1 MNLFK
6 KQKFSIRKFSVG
18 TFSTLIATLVFLSH
32 PGHAATHD
40 AETNTSAP
48 QTNESATI
56 NKQNTNI
63 EQPHNET
70 TSANTSNSNENNR
83 NNENNTSSDYSINR
97 EREEGTVNDV
107 INSTE
112 NNTNH
117 NEKVTTNDVVSNEN
131 NHETTN
137 VNQPHRR
144 GKRSVDNTP
153 STTNTDPMAVNEQ
166 NTGQI
171 INGTFTDNSQGA
183 TIPTKNLESAMNE
196 ANTVPGWHVNSND
209 QTIIPLIWG
218 PKSLPAYNPYIFD
231 KTNNKIGVV
240 LSKYNGNFNQVP
252 GIADPTVGS
261 IYQDV
266 DVTPG
271 SEIQLHYISSSM
283 NNIWGVNGA
292 RVYIYDANNPSTLLY
307 KGTPDILQNPIG
319 NFVGVFQV
327 PETVSRLRL
336 RFESALNRSTDSTN
350 GHRLLTGPNNFGGGV
365 LADVTINSGA
375 YLTATV
381 NNTHYFAQSGS
392 INADRVYQEIG
403 FRIENRGHSSSNK
416 TEYTIVLPEDVT
428 YVSTKNATGKFNA
441 ATKELTVKIDR
452 LEAGASKNISI
463 GLSLPTDR
471 PIEKEFLGHLTYV
484 TDGINMNRLSDSKDF
499 GRNNG
504 DHYTRYGVH
513 NEFVSVDSA
522 MRQGDIVLDKQTIT
536 VKMYKQHL
544 RDKVTEIE
552 DDLANLDQ
560 NDNSPEVWEAM
571 QVVLRKAK
579 EVLAETDEMPISELK
594 DQATINSIDLNL
606 DKAHAKLS
614 LDKVARTKRALFMG
628 NDTATIEEKNAVIEQ
643 VNQALQSSYTTVDQ
657 SMTSNDVAT
666 NKDTGINEITM
677 IDLTPTVKQA
687 AIDELTERAN
697 AKKVEFDNNPD
708 ATVEEKE
715 AAKATIDNL
724 VSEATTNIMNETTNN
739 GVAQQK
745 TSSIDSVN
753 AATITPTVRSNART
767 AIDNIASARK
777 VEIDKDNNATL
788 EEKNA
793 AKTEIDNLVARAKA
807 DINSLNHNNEIEI
820 LKENKVNEISQVVAH
835 PVKKNAA
842 AQAIDQAAIAKKQ
855 EIDLIEDATIEEKE
869 VAKVK
874 VDKIVTEAKNNINQ
888 ATTNSSVD
896 DAQNEGITA
905 INAVIPEVVKKSDAR
920 DTIDEVARIKK
931 AAIDQTPDA
940 TVEEKEAAIAKIDQ
954 EVTKAKE
961 QIHQALKNENVD
973 TAKINGTNFINAI
986 QPEIT
991 KKIKAREAID
1001 EVARAKKEAIDRIQ
1015 DATTEEKE
1023 AAKAKVDQAVTEAK
1037 GHINEAINNSGVDEA
1052 KTNGTTT
1059 INAIQPEVIKKSE
1072 ARQAID
1078 DAARAKKEA
1087 IDQTPDATTEE
1098 KEAAKAKV
1106 DQAVT
1111 EAKGH
1116 INEAINNSGVDE
1128 AKTNGT
1134 TTINA
1139 IQPEVIKKSEAR
1151 QAIDD
1156 AARAKKE
1163 AIDQTPDATTEEK
1176 EAAKA
1181 KVDQAVTEAKGH
1193 INEAINNS
1201 GVDEAKTNGT
1211 NTINAIQ
1218 PEITKKIKARE
1229 AIDEVARAKKEAI
1242 DRIQDATTEEKE
1254 AAKAKVDQ
1262 AVTEAKGHI
1271 NEAINNSGVDET
1283 KTNGT
1288 TTINAIQPEIIK
1300 KSEARQAIDDVAKA
1314 KKEAIDQTPDATT
1327 EEKEA
1332 AKAKVDQAVTEAK
1345 AHINEAITNSD
1356 VDEAKTNGTTTINAI
1371 QPDVLKKS
1379 EARQAI
1385 DNEVIN
1391 KKTEIDNNVDATIEE
1406 KEAAKSKVDEAA
1418 VEAKNNINH
1427 TEINQAVDQ
1436 AKEDGVT
1443 TVSHIQPNIVK
1454 KIAAKTAIDEVA
1466 RIKKEAIDQTPGAT
1480 TEEKEAAKSKVDE
1493 AATEA
1498 RNNINRALS
1507 NNDVDQVVHN
1517 STASINNIQPDIVKK
1532 EQAKRGIDTQAKIK
1546 KAIIDQTS
1554 DATTEEKEA
1563 AKSKVDE
1570 EVTKAK
1576 HSIDQAVTNSDVDQ
1590 AKDRGTVAINNIQ
1603 PEVVKKETAKTS
1615 IDQIALTR
1623 KNIIDQTPD
1632 ATTEEKEVA
1641 KSKVDEEVTKAKRN
1655 INQAVTNNDVNQVE
1669 HNSTIAINNIQPNI
1683 IKKIAAKT
1691 LIDQVARA
1699 KKNNIDQTSNATIE
1713 EKEAA
1718 KQKVDEEV
1726 TKAKHSIDQA
1736 ITNSDVD
1743 QAKDRGTVAIN
1754 NIQPEVVKK
1763 ETAKNAID
1771 QIALTRKA
1779 IIDQTPDAT
1788 EEEKEA
1794 AKSKV
1799 DEEVIKAK
1807 HGIDQAR
1814 TNNDVDQV
1822 EQNSTTVINN
1832 IQPTVVKKSEAR
1844 QAIDDLAKLKKATID
1859 LTQEATEEEKEAAK
1873 SKVDQ
1878 ALTEAKT
1885 HINEAENDDGVDN
1898 AKTKGINVINTIQLE
1913 IIKKVEA
1920 KHEIDQ
1926 SAIAKKKIIDQT
1938 PDATEEEKEVAKQKV
1953 DEEATKAKDNIDQAT
1968 TNDAVDQAKTTGN
1981 TEINNIQPEVVKKSE
1996 ARQAIDEVAKVKK
2009 EKINQMLDATEE
2021 EKEVAK
2027 QKVDEEVIKAKN
2039 NINQATTNDG
2049 VNNAKTT
2056 GKNTIENIQPEVVK
2070 KAEARKAIDE
2080 AATLRKNL
2088 IDQDNSTTKE
2098 EKDIAKQ
2105 KIDDEVNKAKRN
2117 VDQSINNSNVD
2128 HAQINGIS
2136 AINNINAVALKKT
2149 QAKKSIDD
2157 EVTAKKAEIDS
2168 NHEATN
2174 EEKEMTKR
2182 KVDEAATKAKHN
2194 VDQSTT
2200 NDTVDQST
2208 QIGISIISNI
2218 QPETIQKSL
2227 ARQAID
2233 DEATIKKAEIENN
2246 HNATKEEK
2254 DVARQKVDEEV
2265 IKAKNNI
2272 AQSTTNSDVEI
2283 AKESGKHAIDEIQP
2297 EIVKKSVAKQTIDEL
2312 AKQKKAEI
2320 DQTPNAT
2327 KEEKDAAKQKVEEAV
2342 MRAKKLLEGAN
2353 TNSDVDQ
2360 TTEQGKQS
2368 INSIQVEVIKK
2379 ADALSKLE
2387 VELQKLKDKVSSDQ
2401 TFTIDEKLFIKQK
2414 LDESYKKA
2422 EEKVNQA
2429 QTNKQVD
2436 NIKIHYLQEFNKI
2449 VLIDKVKLK
2458 AKAQIFDV
2466 ANKRK
2471 AYIKGLTNISE
2482 YNRNKAY
2489 KQIDVYVMKALNKL
2503 VENVT
2508 TNDINEL
2515 TRVTINEIEHVNVKQ
2530 FENNFGLVNDNKVTF
2545 NNFNNK
2551 FNVNNNHSKL
2561 NTLPYTGEN
2570 ENSLLSLA
2578 EFTLLSGLLLLL
2590 KRRKKEDK

>member
-97 EREEGTVNDV
+97 EREEGTVNNV

-1037 GHINEAINNSGVDEA
+1037 GHINEVINNSGVDET

-1059 INAIQPEVIKKSE
+1059 INAIQPEIIKKSE

-1078 DAARAKKEA
+1078 DVAKAKKEA

-1181 KVDQAVTEAKGH
+1181 KVDQAVTEAKAH

-1211 NTINAIQ
+1211 N
-1218 PEITKKIKARE
+1218 
-1229 AIDEVARAKKEAI
+1229 
-1242 DRIQDATTEEKE
+1242 
-1254 AAKAKVDQ
+1254 
-1262 AVTEAKGHI
+1262 
-1271 NEAINNSGVDET
+1271 
-1283 KTNGT
+1283 
-1288 TTINAIQPEIIK
+1288 
-1300 KSEARQAIDDVAKA
+1300 
-1314 KKEAIDQTPDATT
+1314 
-1327 EEKEA
+1327 
-1332 AKAKVDQAVTEAK
+1332 
-1345 AHINEAITNSD
+1345 
-1356 VDEAKTNGTTTINAI
+1356 TINAI

-1788 EEEKEA
+1788 TEEKEA

-1807 HGIDQAR
+1807 HGIDQAK

-1822 EQNSTTVINN
+1822 EQNSTTMINN

-1981 TEINNIQPEVVKKSE
+1981 TEINNIQPEVVKKSL

-2021 EKEVAK
+2021 EKEAAK

-2039 NINQATTNDG
+2039 NIDQATTNDG

-2070 KAEARKAIDE
+2070 KSEARQAIDE

-2128 HAQINGIS
+2128 NAQINGIS

>member
-83 NNENNTSSDYSINR
+83 NNESNTSSDYSINR
-97 EREEGTVNDV
+97 EREESTVNNV

-973 TAKINGTNFINAI
+973 TAKTNGTNFINAI

-1111 EAKGH
+1111 EAKAH

-1134 TTINA
+1134 NTINA
-1139 IQPEVIKKSEAR
+1139 IQPDVLKKAEAR

-1156 AARAKKE
+1156 AARVKKE

-1193 INEAINNS
+1193 INE
-1201 GVDEAKTNGT
+1201 V
-1211 NTINAIQ
+1211 
-1218 PEITKKIKARE
+1218 
-1229 AIDEVARAKKEAI
+1229 
-1242 DRIQDATTEEKE
+1242 
-1254 AAKAKVDQ
+1254 
-1262 AVTEAKGHI
+1262 
-1271 NEAINNSGVDET
+1271 INNSGVDET

-1314 KKEAIDQTPDATT
+1314 KKEVIDQIPDATT

-1632 ATTEEKEVA
+1632 ATTEEKEAA

-1788 EEEKEA
+1788 TEEKEA

-1807 HGIDQAR
+1807 HGIDQAK

-1822 EQNSTTVINN
+1822 EQNSTTMINN

-1981 TEINNIQPEVVKKSE
+1981 TEINNIQPEVVKKSL

-2021 EKEVAK
+2021 EKEAAK

-2039 NINQATTNDG
+2039 NIDQATTNDG

-2070 KAEARKAIDE
+2070 KSEARKAIDE

-2128 HAQINGIS
+2128 NAQINGIS

-2422 EEKVNQA
+2422 EEKVNQV

>member
-83 NNENNTSSDYSINR
+83 NNESNTSSDYSINR
-97 EREEGTVNDV
+97 EREEGTVNNV

-403 FRIENRGHSSSNK
+403 FRIENRGHSNSNK

-973 TAKINGTNFINAI
+973 TAKTNGTNFINAI

-1111 EAKGH
+1111 EAKAH

-1181 KVDQAVTEAKGH
+1181 KVDQAVTEAKAH

-1314 KKEAIDQTPDATT
+1314 KKEVIDQTPDATT

-1427 TEINQAVDQ
+1427 TEINQAVDK

-1466 RIKKEAIDQTPGAT
+1466 RIKKEAINQTPGAT

-1632 ATTEEKEVA
+1632 ATTEEKEAA

-1788 EEEKEA
+1788 TEEKEA

-1807 HGIDQAR
+1807 HGIDQAK

-1822 EQNSTTVINN
+1822 EQNSTTMINN

-1981 TEINNIQPEVVKKSE
+1981 TEINNIQPEVVKKSL

-2021 EKEVAK
+2021 EKEAAK

-2039 NINQATTNDG
+2039 NIDQATTNDG

-2070 KAEARKAIDE
+2070 KSEARKAIDE

-2128 HAQINGIS
+2128 NAQINGIS

-2551 FNVNNNHSKL
+2551 FNMNNNHSKL

>member
-6 KQKFSIRKFSVG
+6 KQTFSIRKFSVG

-32 PGHAATHD
+32 PSHAATHD

-83 NNENNTSSDYSINR
+83 NNESNTSSEHSINR
-97 EREEGTVNDV
+97 EREEGTVNNV

-628 NDTATIEEKNAVIEQ
+628 NDTATIEEKNAVIER

-820 LKENKVNEISQVVAH
+820 LKENKVNEISQVEAH

-842 AQAIDQAAIAKKQ
+842 TQAIDQAAIAKKQ

-869 VAKVK
+869 VAKAK

-896 DAQNEGITA
+896 DALNEGITA

-973 TAKINGTNFINAI
+973 TAKTNGTNFINAI

-1001 EVARAKKEAIDRIQ
+1001 EVARAKKEAIDRTL

-1078 DAARAKKEA
+1078 AAARAKKEA
-1087 IDQTPDATTEE
+1087 IDQTPDATTEEKEAAKAKVDQAVTEAKGHINEAINNSGVNEAKTNGTTTINAIQPEVIKKSEARQAIDDIARAKKEAIDRTPDATTEE

-1139 IQPEVIKKSEAR
+1139 IQPDVLKKSEAR

-1156 AARAKKE
+1156 IAR
-1163 AIDQTPDATTEEK
+1163 
-1176 EAAKA
+1176 
-1181 KVDQAVTEAKGH
+1181 
-1193 INEAINNS
+1193 
-1201 GVDEAKTNGT
+1201 
-1211 NTINAIQ
+1211 
-1218 PEITKKIKARE
+1218 
-1229 AIDEVARAKKEAI
+1229 
-1242 DRIQDATTEEKE
+1242 
-1254 AAKAKVDQ
+1254 
-1262 AVTEAKGHI
+1262 
-1271 NEAINNSGVDET
+1271 
-1283 KTNGT
+1283 
-1288 TTINAIQPEIIK
+1288 
-1300 KSEARQAIDDVAKA
+1300 A

-1345 AHINEAITNSD
+1345 AHINEAINNSGVDEAKTNGTNTINAIQPDVLKKAEARQAIDDAARVKKEAIDQTPDATTEEKEAAKAKVDQAVTEAKAHINEAIINSD
-1356 VDEAKTNGTTTINAI
+1356 VDEAKTNGTNTINAI

-1427 TEINQAVDQ
+1427 TEINQAVDK

-1546 KAIIDQTS
+1546 KAIIDQIS

-1590 AKDRGTVAINNIQ
+1590 AKDRGNVAINNIQ

-1632 ATTEEKEVA
+1632 ATTEEKEAA

-1743 QAKDRGTVAIN
+1743 QAKDRGNVAIN

-1794 AKSKV
+1794 AKSKI

-1807 HGIDQAR
+1807 HGIDQAK

-1822 EQNSTTVINN
+1822 EQNSTTMINN

-1885 HINEAENDDGVDN
+1885 HINEAENDEGVDE

-1953 DEEATKAKDNIDQAT
+1953 DEEATKSKDNIDQAS

-1981 TEINNIQPEVVKKSE
+1981 TEINNIQPEVVKKSL

-2021 EKEVAK
+2021 EKEAAK

-2458 AKAQIFDV
+2458 AKSQIFDV

-2503 VENVT
+2503 AENVT

>member
-6 KQKFSIRKFSVG
+6 KQTFSIRKFSVG

-32 PGHAATHD
+32 PSHAATHD

-83 NNENNTSSDYSINR
+83 NNESNTSSEHSINR
-97 EREEGTVNDV
+97 EREEGTVNNV

-628 NDTATIEEKNAVIEQ
+628 NDTATIEEKNAVIER

-820 LKENKVNEISQVVAH
+820 LKENKVNEISQVEAH

-842 AQAIDQAAIAKKQ
+842 TQAIDQAAIAKKQ

-869 VAKVK
+869 VAKAK

-896 DAQNEGITA
+896 DALNEGITA

-973 TAKINGTNFINAI
+973 TAKTNGTNFINAI

-1001 EVARAKKEAIDRIQ
+1001 EVARAKKEAIDRTL

-1078 DAARAKKEA
+1078 AAARAKKEA
-1087 IDQTPDATTEE
+1087 IDQTPDATTEEKEAAKAKVDQAVTEAKGHINEAINNSGVNEAKTNGTTTINAIQPEVIKKSEARQAIDDIARAKKEAIDRTPDATTEE

-1139 IQPEVIKKSEAR
+1139 IQPDVLKKSEAR

-1156 AARAKKE
+1156 IAR
-1163 AIDQTPDATTEEK
+1163 
-1176 EAAKA
+1176 
-1181 KVDQAVTEAKGH
+1181 
-1193 INEAINNS
+1193 
-1201 GVDEAKTNGT
+1201 
-1211 NTINAIQ
+1211 
-1218 PEITKKIKARE
+1218 
-1229 AIDEVARAKKEAI
+1229 
-1242 DRIQDATTEEKE
+1242 
-1254 AAKAKVDQ
+1254 
-1262 AVTEAKGHI
+1262 
-1271 NEAINNSGVDET
+1271 
-1283 KTNGT
+1283 
-1288 TTINAIQPEIIK
+1288 
-1300 KSEARQAIDDVAKA
+1300 A

-1345 AHINEAITNSD
+1345 AHINEAINNSGVDEAKTNGTNTINAIQPDVLKKAEARQAIDDAARVKKEAIDQTPDATTEEKEAAKAKVDQAVTEAKAHINEAIINSD
-1356 VDEAKTNGTTTINAI
+1356 VDEAKTNGTNTINAI

-1427 TEINQAVDQ
+1427 TEINQAVDK

-1546 KAIIDQTS
+1546 KAIIDQIS

-1590 AKDRGTVAINNIQ
+1590 AKDRGNVAINNIQ

-1632 ATTEEKEVA
+1632 ATTEEKEAA

-1743 QAKDRGTVAIN
+1743 QAKDRGNVAIN

-1794 AKSKV
+1794 AKSKI

-1807 HGIDQAR
+1807 HGIDQAK

-1822 EQNSTTVINN
+1822 EQNSTTMINN

-1885 HINEAENDDGVDN
+1885 HINEAENDEGVDE

-1953 DEEATKAKDNIDQAT
+1953 DEEATKSKDNIDQAS

-1981 TEINNIQPEVVKKSE
+1981 TEINNIQPEVVKKSL

-2021 EKEVAK
+2021 EKEAAK

-2105 KIDDEVNKAKRN
+2105 KIDNEVNKAKRN

-2458 AKAQIFDV
+2458 AKSQIFDV

-2503 VENVT
+2503 AENVT

>member
-83 NNENNTSSDYSINR
+83 NNESNTSSDYSINR
-97 EREEGTVNDV
+97 EREEGTVNNV

-240 LSKYNGNFNQVP
+240 LSKYNGNFNLVP

-643 VNQALQSSYTTVDQ
+643 VNQALQSSYTAVDQ

-753 AATITPTVRSNART
+753 AATITPIVRSNART

-1037 GHINEAINNSGVDEA
+1037 GHINEAINNSGVDE
-1052 KTNGTTT
+1052 
-1059 INAIQPEVIKKSE
+1059 
-1072 ARQAID
+1072 
-1078 DAARAKKEA
+1078 
-1087 IDQTPDATTEE
+1087 
-1098 KEAAKAKV
+1098 
-1106 DQAVT
+1106 
-1111 EAKGH
+1111 
-1116 INEAINNSGVDE
+1116 
-1128 AKTNGT
+1128 
-1134 TTINA
+1134 
-1139 IQPEVIKKSEAR
+1139 
-1151 QAIDD
+1151 
-1156 AARAKKE
+1156 
-1163 AIDQTPDATTEEK
+1163 
-1176 EAAKA
+1176 
-1181 KVDQAVTEAKGH
+1181 
-1193 INEAINNS
+1193 
-1201 GVDEAKTNGT
+1201 
-1211 NTINAIQ
+1211 
-1218 PEITKKIKARE
+1218 
-1229 AIDEVARAKKEAI
+1229 
-1242 DRIQDATTEEKE
+1242 
-1254 AAKAKVDQ
+1254 
-1262 AVTEAKGHI
+1262 
-1271 NEAINNSGVDET
+1271 T

-1345 AHINEAITNSD
+1345 AHINEAINNSG

-1371 QPDVLKKS
+1371 QP
-1379 EARQAI
+1379 
-1385 DNEVIN
+1385 EVI
-1391 KKTEIDNNVDATIEE
+1391 
-1406 KEAAKSKVDEAA
+1406 
-1418 VEAKNNINH
+1418 
-1427 TEINQAVDQ
+1427 
-1436 AKEDGVT
+1436 
-1443 TVSHIQPNIVK
+1443 
-1454 KIAAKTAIDEVA
+1454 
-1466 RIKKEAIDQTPGAT
+1466 
-1480 TEEKEAAKSKVDE
+1480 
-1493 AATEA
+1493 
-1498 RNNINRALS
+1498 
-1507 NNDVDQVVHN
+1507 
-1517 STASINNIQPDIVKK
+1517 
-1532 EQAKRGIDTQAKIK
+1532 
-1546 KAIIDQTS
+1546 
-1554 DATTEEKEA
+1554 
-1563 AKSKVDE
+1563 
-1570 EVTKAK
+1570 
-1576 HSIDQAVTNSDVDQ
+1576 
-1590 AKDRGTVAINNIQ
+1590 
-1603 PEVVKKETAKTS
+1603 
-1615 IDQIALTR
+1615 
-1623 KNIIDQTPD
+1623 
-1632 ATTEEKEVA
+1632 
-1641 KSKVDEEVTKAKRN
+1641 
-1655 INQAVTNNDVNQVE
+1655 
-1669 HNSTIAINNIQPNI
+1669 
-1683 IKKIAAKT
+1683 
-1691 LIDQVARA
+1691 
-1699 KKNNIDQTSNATIE
+1699 
-1713 EKEAA
+1713 
-1718 KQKVDEEV
+1718 
-1726 TKAKHSIDQA
+1726 
-1736 ITNSDVD
+1736 
-1743 QAKDRGTVAIN
+1743 
-1754 NIQPEVVKK
+1754 
-1763 ETAKNAID
+1763 
-1771 QIALTRKA
+1771 
-1779 IIDQTPDAT
+1779 
-1788 EEEKEA
+1788 
-1794 AKSKV
+1794 
-1799 DEEVIKAK
+1799 
-1807 HGIDQAR
+1807 
-1814 TNNDVDQV
+1814 
-1822 EQNSTTVINN
+1822 
-1832 IQPTVVKKSEAR
+1832 KKSEAR

-1981 TEINNIQPEVVKKSE
+1981 TEINNIQPEVVKKSL

>member
-63 EQPHNET
+63 EQPHSET
-70 TSANTSNSNENNR
+70 TSTNISNSNENNR
-83 NNENNTSSDYSINR
+83 NNESNTSSEHSINR
-97 EREEGTVNDV
+97 EREEGTVNNV

-820 LKENKVNEISQVVAH
+820 LKENKVNEISQVEAH

-869 VAKVK
+869 VAKAK

-973 TAKINGTNFINAI
+973 TAKTNGTNFINAI

-991 KKIKAREAID
+991 KKMKARETID
-1001 EVARAKKEAIDRIQ
+1001 EVARAKKEAIDRTL

-1037 GHINEAINNSGVDEA
+1037 GHINEAINNSG
-1052 KTNGTTT
+1052 
-1059 INAIQPEVIKKSE
+1059 
-1072 ARQAID
+1072 
-1078 DAARAKKEA
+1078 
-1087 IDQTPDATTEE
+1087 
-1098 KEAAKAKV
+1098 
-1106 DQAVT
+1106 
-1111 EAKGH
+1111 
-1116 INEAINNSGVDE
+1116 
-1128 AKTNGT
+1128 
-1134 TTINA
+1134 
-1139 IQPEVIKKSEAR
+1139 
-1151 QAIDD
+1151 
-1156 AARAKKE
+1156 
-1163 AIDQTPDATTEEK
+1163 
-1176 EAAKA
+1176 
-1181 KVDQAVTEAKGH
+1181 
-1193 INEAINNS
+1193 
-1201 GVDEAKTNGT
+1201 
-1211 NTINAIQ
+1211 
-1218 PEITKKIKARE
+1218 
-1229 AIDEVARAKKEAI
+1229 
-1242 DRIQDATTEEKE
+1242 
-1254 AAKAKVDQ
+1254 
-1262 AVTEAKGHI
+1262 
-1271 NEAINNSGVDET
+1271 
-1283 KTNGT
+1283 
-1288 TTINAIQPEIIK
+1288 
-1300 KSEARQAIDDVAKA
+1300 
-1314 KKEAIDQTPDATT
+1314 
-1327 EEKEA
+1327 
-1332 AKAKVDQAVTEAK
+1332 
-1345 AHINEAITNSD
+1345 

-1418 VEAKNNINH
+1418 IEAKNNINH

-1546 KAIIDQTS
+1546 KAIIDQIS

-1632 ATTEEKEVA
+1632 ATTEEKEAA

-1743 QAKDRGTVAIN
+1743 QAKDRGNVAIN

-1794 AKSKV
+1794 AKSKI

-1807 HGIDQAR
+1807 HGIDQAK

-1822 EQNSTTVINN
+1822 EQNSTTMINN

-1885 HINEAENDDGVDN
+1885 HINEAENDEGVDE

-1981 TEINNIQPEVVKKSE
+1981 TEINNIQPEVVKKSL

-2021 EKEVAK
+2021 EKEAAK

-2458 AKAQIFDV
+2458 AKSQIFDV

-2503 VENVT
+2503 AENVT

>member
-83 NNENNTSSDYSINR
+83 NNESNTSSDYSINR
-97 EREEGTVNDV
+97 EREEGTVNNV

-240 LSKYNGNFNQVP
+240 LSKYNGNFNLVP

-643 VNQALQSSYTTVDQ
+643 VNQALQSSYTAVDQ

-753 AATITPTVRSNART
+753 AATITPIVRSNART

-869 VAKVK
+869 VAKAK

-1087 IDQTPDATTEE
+1087 IDQTP
-1098 KEAAKAKV
+1098 
-1106 DQAVT
+1106 
-1111 EAKGH
+1111 G
-1116 INEAINNSGVDE
+1116 
-1128 AKTNGT
+1128 
-1134 TTINA
+1134 
-1139 IQPEVIKKSEAR
+1139 
-1151 QAIDD
+1151 
-1156 AARAKKE
+1156 
-1163 AIDQTPDATTEEK
+1163 ATTEEK

-1211 NTINAIQ
+1211 N
-1218 PEITKKIKARE
+1218 
-1229 AIDEVARAKKEAI
+1229 
-1242 DRIQDATTEEKE
+1242 
-1254 AAKAKVDQ
+1254 
-1262 AVTEAKGHI
+1262 
-1271 NEAINNSGVDET
+1271 
-1283 KTNGT
+1283 
-1288 TTINAIQPEIIK
+1288 
-1300 KSEARQAIDDVAKA
+1300 
-1314 KKEAIDQTPDATT
+1314 
-1327 EEKEA
+1327 
-1332 AKAKVDQAVTEAK
+1332 
-1345 AHINEAITNSD
+1345 
-1356 VDEAKTNGTTTINAI
+1356 TINAI

-1632 ATTEEKEVA
+1632 ATTEEKEAA

-1981 TEINNIQPEVVKKSE
+1981 TEINNIQPEVVKKSL

-2551 FNVNNNHSKL
+2551 FNVNNNLSKL

>member
-6 KQKFSIRKFSVG
+6 KQTFSIRKFSVG

-83 NNENNTSSDYSINR
+83 NNESNTSSDYSINR
-97 EREEGTVNDV
+97 EREEGTVNNV

-973 TAKINGTNFINAI
+973 TAKTNGTNFINAI

-1087 IDQTPDATTEE
+1087 IDQTPGATTEE

-1128 AKTNGT
+1128 AKTNGA

-1181 KVDQAVTEAKGH
+1181 KVDQAVTEAKAH

-1218 PEITKKIKARE
+1218 PDVLKKAEARQ
-1229 AIDEVARAKKEAI
+1229 AIDDAARVKKEAI
-1242 DRIQDATTEEKE
+1242 DQTPDATTEEKE

-1262 AVTEAKGHI
+1262 AVKEAKGHI
-1271 NEAINNSGVDET
+1271 NEVINNSGVDET

-1314 KKEAIDQTPDATT
+1314 KKEVIDQTPDATT

-1427 TEINQAVDQ
+1427 TEINQAVDK

-1632 ATTEEKEVA
+1632 ATTEEKEAA

-1788 EEEKEA
+1788 TEEKEA

-1807 HGIDQAR
+1807 HGIDQAK

-1822 EQNSTTVINN
+1822 EQNSTTMINN

-1898 AKTKGINVINTIQLE
+1898 EKTKGINVINTIQLE

-1981 TEINNIQPEVVKKSE
+1981 TEINNIQPEVVKKSL

-2021 EKEVAK
+2021 EKEAAK

-2039 NINQATTNDG
+2039 NIDQATTNDG

-2070 KAEARKAIDE
+2070 KSEARKAIDE

-2128 HAQINGIS
+2128 NAQINDIS

>member
-56 NKQNTNI
+56 NRQNTNI
-63 EQPHNET
+63 EQPHSET
-70 TSANTSNSNENNR
+70 TSTNISNSNENNR
-83 NNENNTSSDYSINR
+83 NNESNTSSDYSINR
-97 EREEGTVNDV
+97 EREEGTVNNV

-252 GIADPTVGS
+252 GIADLTVGS

-499 GRNNG
+499 GRNDG

-513 NEFVSVDSA
+513 NEFVSIDSA

-571 QVVLRKAK
+571 QVILRKAK

-842 AQAIDQAAIAKKQ
+842 TQAIDQAAIAKKQ

-869 VAKVK
+869 VAKAK

-973 TAKINGTNFINAI
+973 TAKTNGTNFINAI

-991 KKIKAREAID
+991 KKMKARETID
-1001 EVARAKKEAIDRIQ
+1001 EVARAKKEAIDRTLDATTEEKEAAKAKVDQAVTEAKAHINEAINNSGVDEAKTNGTTTINAIQ
-1015 DATTEEKE
+1015 PEVIKKSEARQAIDDIARAKKEAIDQTPDATTEEKEAAKAKVDQAVTEAKGHINEAINNSGVDEAKTNGTTTISAIQPEVIKKSEARQAIDDIARAKKEAIDQTPGATTEEKE

-1078 DAARAKKEA
+1078 DIARAKKEA
-1087 IDQTPDATTEE
+1087 IDQTPGATTEE

-1139 IQPEVIKKSEAR
+1139 IQPE
-1151 QAIDD
+1151 
-1156 AARAKKE
+1156 
-1163 AIDQTPDATTEEK
+1163 
-1176 EAAKA
+1176 
-1181 KVDQAVTEAKGH
+1181 
-1193 INEAINNS
+1193 
-1201 GVDEAKTNGT
+1201 
-1211 NTINAIQ
+1211 
-1218 PEITKKIKARE
+1218 
-1229 AIDEVARAKKEAI
+1229 
-1242 DRIQDATTEEKE
+1242 
-1254 AAKAKVDQ
+1254 
-1262 AVTEAKGHI
+1262 
-1271 NEAINNSGVDET
+1271 
-1283 KTNGT
+1283 
-1288 TTINAIQPEIIK
+1288 IIK
-1300 KSEARQAIDDVAKA
+1300 KSEARQAIDDVARA

-1427 TEINQAVDQ
+1427 TEINQAVDK

-1546 KAIIDQTS
+1546 KAIIDQIS

-1590 AKDRGTVAINNIQ
+1590 AKDRGNVAINNIQ

-1632 ATTEEKEVA
+1632 ATTEEKEAA

-1691 LIDQVARA
+1691 LIDQVART
-1699 KKNNIDQTSNATIE
+1699 KK
-1713 EKEAA
+1713 AA
-1718 KQKVDEEV
+1718 
-1726 TKAKHSIDQA
+1726 
-1736 ITNSDVD
+1736 
-1743 QAKDRGTVAIN
+1743 
-1754 NIQPEVVKK
+1754 
-1763 ETAKNAID
+1763 
-1771 QIALTRKA
+1771 
-1779 IIDQTPDAT
+1779 IDQTPDAT
-1788 EEEKEA
+1788 TEEKEA
-1794 AKSKV
+1794 AKAKV
-1799 DEEVIKAK
+1799 DQAVTEAKAHINEAINNSGVDEAKTNGTTTINVIQPDMLKKAEARQAIDDAARAKKEAIDRTPDATTEEKEAAKAK
-1807 HGIDQAR
+1807 VDQAV
-1814 TNNDVDQV
+1814 TEAKGHIN
-1822 EQNSTTVINN
+1822 EAINN
-1832 IQPTVVKKSEAR
+1832 SGVDEAKTNGTTTINAIQPDVLKKAEAR

-1885 HINEAENDDGVDN
+1885 HINEAENDDGVDE

-1938 PDATEEEKEVAKQKV
+1938 PDATTEEKEVAKQKV
-1953 DEEATKAKDNIDQAT
+1953 DEEATKAKDNIDQAS

-1981 TEINNIQPEVVKKSE
+1981 TEINNIQPEVVKKSL

-2021 EKEVAK
+2021 EKEAAK

-2136 AINNINAVALKKT
+2136 AINNINAVALKKA

-2320 DQTPNAT
+2320 DQTPNVT
-2327 KEEKDAAKQKVEEAV
+2327 KEEKDAGKQKVEEAV
-2342 MRAKKLLEGAN
+2342 IRAKKLLEGAN

-2458 AKAQIFDV
+2458 AKSQIFDV

-2489 KQIDVYVMKALNKL
+2489 KQIDVYVMTALNKL
-2503 VENVT
+2503 AENAT

>member
-1 MNLFK
+1 
-6 KQKFSIRKFSVG
+6 
-18 TFSTLIATLVFLSH
+18 
-32 PGHAATHD
+32 
-40 AETNTSAP
+40 
-48 QTNESATI
+48 
-56 NKQNTNI
+56 
-63 EQPHNET
+63 
-70 TSANTSNSNENNR
+70 
-83 NNENNTSSDYSINR
+83 
-97 EREEGTVNDV
+97 
-107 INSTE
+107 
-112 NNTNH
+112 
-117 NEKVTTNDVVSNEN
+117 
-131 NHETTN
+131 
-137 VNQPHRR
+137 
-144 GKRSVDNTP
+144 
-153 STTNTDPMAVNEQ
+153 
-166 NTGQI
+166 
-171 INGTFTDNSQGA
+171 
-183 TIPTKNLESAMNE
+183 
-196 ANTVPGWHVNSND
+196 
-209 QTIIPLIWG
+209 
-218 PKSLPAYNPYIFD
+218 
-231 KTNNKIGVV
+231 
-240 LSKYNGNFNQVP
+240 
-252 GIADPTVGS
+252 
-261 IYQDV
+261 
-266 DVTPG
+266 
-271 SEIQLHYISSSM
+271 
-283 NNIWGVNGA
+283 
-292 RVYIYDANNPSTLLY
+292 
-307 KGTPDILQNPIG
+307 
-319 NFVGVFQV
+319 
-327 PETVSRLRL
+327 
-336 RFESALNRSTDSTN
+336 
-350 GHRLLTGPNNFGGGV
+350 
-365 LADVTINSGA
+365 
-375 YLTATV
+375 
-381 NNTHYFAQSGS
+381 
-392 INADRVYQEIG
+392 
-403 FRIENRGHSSSNK
+403 
-416 TEYTIVLPEDVT
+416 
-428 YVSTKNATGKFNA
+428 
-441 ATKELTVKIDR
+441 
-452 LEAGASKNISI
+452 
-463 GLSLPTDR
+463 
-471 PIEKEFLGHLTYV
+471 
-484 TDGINMNRLSDSKDF
+484 
-499 GRNNG
+499 
-504 DHYTRYGVH
+504 
-513 NEFVSVDSA
+513 
-522 MRQGDIVLDKQTIT
+522 
-536 VKMYKQHL
+536 
-544 RDKVTEIE
+544 
-552 DDLANLDQ
+552 
-560 NDNSPEVWEAM
+560 
-571 QVVLRKAK
+571 
-579 EVLAETDEMPISELK
+579 
-594 DQATINSIDLNL
+594 
-606 DKAHAKLS
+606 
-614 LDKVARTKRALFMG
+614 
-628 NDTATIEEKNAVIEQ
+628 
-643 VNQALQSSYTTVDQ
+643 
-657 SMTSNDVAT
+657 
-666 NKDTGINEITM
+666 
-677 IDLTPTVKQA
+677 
-687 AIDELTERAN
+687 
-697 AKKVEFDNNPD
+697 
-708 ATVEEKE
+708 
-715 AAKATIDNL
+715 
-724 VSEATTNIMNETTNN
+724 
-739 GVAQQK
+739 
-745 TSSIDSVN
+745 
-753 AATITPTVRSNART
+753 
-767 AIDNIASARK
+767 
-777 VEIDKDNNATL
+777 
-788 EEKNA
+788 
-793 AKTEIDNLVARAKA
+793 
-807 DINSLNHNNEIEI
+807 
-820 LKENKVNEISQVVAH
+820 
-835 PVKKNAA
+835 
-842 AQAIDQAAIAKKQ
+842 
-855 EIDLIEDATIEEKE
+855 
-869 VAKVK
+869 
-874 VDKIVTEAKNNINQ
+874 
-888 ATTNSSVD
+888 
-896 DAQNEGITA
+896 
-905 INAVIPEVVKKSDAR
+905 
-920 DTIDEVARIKK
+920 
-931 AAIDQTPDA
+931 
-940 TVEEKEAAIAKIDQ
+940 
-954 EVTKAKE
+954 
-961 QIHQALKNENVD
+961 
-973 TAKINGTNFINAI
+973 
-986 QPEIT
+986 
-991 KKIKAREAID
+991 
-1001 EVARAKKEAIDRIQ
+1001 
-1015 DATTEEKE
+1015 
-1023 AAKAKVDQAVTEAK
+1023 
-1037 GHINEAINNSGVDEA
+1037 A

-1078 DAARAKKEA
+1078 DIARAKKEA

-1139 IQPEVIKKSEAR
+1139 IQPDVLKKSEAR

-1156 AARAKKE
+1156 IARAKKE
-1163 AIDQTPDATTEEK
+1163 AIDQTP
-1176 EAAKA
+1176 
-1181 KVDQAVTEAKGH
+1181 
-1193 INEAINNS
+1193 
-1201 GVDEAKTNGT
+1201 
-1211 NTINAIQ
+1211 
-1218 PEITKKIKARE
+1218 
-1229 AIDEVARAKKEAI
+1229 
-1242 DRIQDATTEEKE
+1242 DATTEEKE

-1300 KSEARQAIDDVAKA
+1300 KSEARQAIDDVARA

-1427 TEINQAVDQ
+1427 TEINQAVDK

-1546 KAIIDQTS
+1546 KAIIDQIS

-1590 AKDRGTVAINNIQ
+1590 AKDRGNVAINNIQ

-1632 ATTEEKEVA
+1632 ATTEEKEAA

-1743 QAKDRGTVAIN
+1743 QAKDRGNVAIN

-1794 AKSKV
+1794 AKSKI

-1807 HGIDQAR
+1807 HGIDQAK

-1822 EQNSTTVINN
+1822 EQNSTTMINN

-1885 HINEAENDDGVDN
+1885 HINEAENDEGVDE

-1953 DEEATKAKDNIDQAT
+1953 DEEATKAKDNIDQAS

-1981 TEINNIQPEVVKKSE
+1981 TEINNIQPEVVKKSL

-2021 EKEVAK
+2021 EKEAAK

-2254 DVARQKVDEEV
+2254 D
-2265 IKAKNNI
+2265 
-2272 AQSTTNSDVEI
+2272 
-2283 AKESGKHAIDEIQP
+2283 
-2297 EIVKKSVAKQTIDEL
+2297 
-2312 AKQKKAEI
+2312 
-2320 DQTPNAT
+2320 
-2327 KEEKDAAKQKVEEAV
+2327 AAKQKVEEAV

-2458 AKAQIFDV
+2458 AKSQIFDV

-2503 VENVT
+2503 AENVT

>member
-83 NNENNTSSDYSINR
+83 NNESNTSSDYSINR
-97 EREEGTVNDV
+97 EREEGTVNNV

-240 LSKYNGNFNQVP
+240 LSKYNGNFNLVP

-643 VNQALQSSYTTVDQ
+643 VNQALQSSYTAVDQ

-753 AATITPTVRSNART
+753 AATITPIVRSNART

-1037 GHINEAINNSGVDEA
+1037 GHINEAINNSGVDE
-1052 KTNGTTT
+1052 
-1059 INAIQPEVIKKSE
+1059 
-1072 ARQAID
+1072 
-1078 DAARAKKEA
+1078 
-1087 IDQTPDATTEE
+1087 
-1098 KEAAKAKV
+1098 
-1106 DQAVT
+1106 
-1111 EAKGH
+1111 
-1116 INEAINNSGVDE
+1116 
-1128 AKTNGT
+1128 
-1134 TTINA
+1134 
-1139 IQPEVIKKSEAR
+1139 
-1151 QAIDD
+1151 
-1156 AARAKKE
+1156 
-1163 AIDQTPDATTEEK
+1163 
-1176 EAAKA
+1176 
-1181 KVDQAVTEAKGH
+1181 
-1193 INEAINNS
+1193 
-1201 GVDEAKTNGT
+1201 
-1211 NTINAIQ
+1211 
-1218 PEITKKIKARE
+1218 
-1229 AIDEVARAKKEAI
+1229 
-1242 DRIQDATTEEKE
+1242 
-1254 AAKAKVDQ
+1254 
-1262 AVTEAKGHI
+1262 
-1271 NEAINNSGVDET
+1271 T

-1356 VDEAKTNGTTTINAI
+1356 VDEAKTNGTNTINAI

-1632 ATTEEKEVA
+1632 ATTEEKEAA

-1981 TEINNIQPEVVKKSE
+1981 TEINNIQPEVVKKSL

>member
-83 NNENNTSSDYSINR
+83 NNESNTSSDYSINR
-97 EREEGTVNDV
+97 EREESTVNNV

-1023 AAKAKVDQAVTEAK
+1023 AAK
-1037 GHINEAINNSGVDEA
+1037 
-1052 KTNGTTT
+1052 
-1059 INAIQPEVIKKSE
+1059 
-1072 ARQAID
+1072 
-1078 DAARAKKEA
+1078 
-1087 IDQTPDATTEE
+1087 
-1098 KEAAKAKV
+1098 
-1106 DQAVT
+1106 
-1111 EAKGH
+1111 
-1116 INEAINNSGVDE
+1116 
-1128 AKTNGT
+1128 
-1134 TTINA
+1134 
-1139 IQPEVIKKSEAR
+1139 
-1151 QAIDD
+1151 
-1156 AARAKKE
+1156 
-1163 AIDQTPDATTEEK
+1163 
-1176 EAAKA
+1176 
-1181 KVDQAVTEAKGH
+1181 
-1193 INEAINNS
+1193 
-1201 GVDEAKTNGT
+1201 
-1211 NTINAIQ
+1211 
-1218 PEITKKIKARE
+1218 
-1229 AIDEVARAKKEAI
+1229 
-1242 DRIQDATTEEKE
+1242 
-1254 AAKAKVDQ
+1254 
-1262 AVTEAKGHI
+1262 
-1271 NEAINNSGVDET
+1271 
-1283 KTNGT
+1283 
-1288 TTINAIQPEIIK
+1288 
-1300 KSEARQAIDDVAKA
+1300 
-1314 KKEAIDQTPDATT
+1314 
-1327 EEKEA
+1327 
-1332 AKAKVDQAVTEAK
+1332 
-1345 AHINEAITNSD
+1345 
-1356 VDEAKTNGTTTINAI
+1356 
-1371 QPDVLKKS
+1371 
-1379 EARQAI
+1379 
-1385 DNEVIN
+1385 
-1391 KKTEIDNNVDATIEE
+1391 
-1406 KEAAKSKVDEAA
+1406 
-1418 VEAKNNINH
+1418 
-1427 TEINQAVDQ
+1427 
-1436 AKEDGVT
+1436 
-1443 TVSHIQPNIVK
+1443 
-1454 KIAAKTAIDEVA
+1454 
-1466 RIKKEAIDQTPGAT
+1466 
-1480 TEEKEAAKSKVDE
+1480 SKVDE

-1788 EEEKEA
+1788 TEEKEA

-1807 HGIDQAR
+1807 HGIDQAK

-1822 EQNSTTVINN
+1822 EQNSTTMINN

-1981 TEINNIQPEVVKKSE
+1981 TEINNIQPEVVKKSL

-2021 EKEVAK
+2021 EKEAAK

-2039 NINQATTNDG
+2039 NIDQATTNDG

-2070 KAEARKAIDE
+2070 KSEARKAIDE

-2128 HAQINGIS
+2128 NAQINGIS

-2342 MRAKKLLEGAN
+2342 IRAKKLLEGAN

>member
-40 AETNTSAP
+40 TETNTSAP
-48 QTNESATI
+48 QTNESALI
-56 NKQNTNI
+56 NKQNANI

-70 TSANTSNSNENNR
+70 TSANISNSNENNR
-83 NNENNTSSDYSINR
+83 NNENNTSSDHSINH

-112 NNTNH
+112 SNTNH

-137 VNQPHRR
+137 VNQPRRR

-196 ANTVPGWHVNSND
+196 ANTVPGWHVNSNE

-381 NNTHYFAQSGS
+381 DNTHYFAQSGS
-392 INADRVYQEIG
+392 ISADRVYQEIG

-441 ATKELTVKIDR
+441 ATKKLTVKIDR

-471 PIEKEFLGHLTYV
+471 PIEKEFFGHLTYV

-499 GRNNG
+499 GRNDG

-614 LDKVARTKRALFMG
+614 LDKVAKTKRALFMG

-657 SMTSNDVAT
+657 SMNSNDVST

-677 IDLTPTVKQA
+677 IDLTPTVMQA

-724 VSEATTNIMNETTNN
+724 VSEATANIMNETTNN

-745 TSSIDSVN
+745 TSGIDSVN

-820 LKENKVNEISQVVAH
+820 LKENKVNEISQVEAH

-869 VAKVK
+869 VAKAK
-874 VDKIVTEAKNNINQ
+874 VDKIVTEAKNNIHQ
-888 ATTNSSVD
+888 ATTNSRVD
-896 DAQNEGITA
+896 NAQNEGITA

-973 TAKINGTNFINAI
+973 TAKTNGTNFINAI

-991 KKIKAREAID
+991 KKMKARETID

-1015 DATTEEKE
+1015 DATTEEKEAAKAKVDQAVTEAKAHINEAINNSGVDEAKTNGTTTINAIQPEVIKKSEARQAIDDIARAKKEAIDQTPGATTEEKE

-1078 DAARAKKEA
+1078 NAAR
-1087 IDQTPDATTEE
+1087 
-1098 KEAAKAKV
+1098 
-1106 DQAVT
+1106 
-1111 EAKGH
+1111 
-1116 INEAINNSGVDE
+1116 
-1128 AKTNGT
+1128 
-1134 TTINA
+1134 
-1139 IQPEVIKKSEAR
+1139 
-1151 QAIDD
+1151 
-1156 AARAKKE
+1156 
-1163 AIDQTPDATTEEK
+1163 
-1176 EAAKA
+1176 
-1181 KVDQAVTEAKGH
+1181 
-1193 INEAINNS
+1193 
-1201 GVDEAKTNGT
+1201 
-1211 NTINAIQ
+1211 
-1218 PEITKKIKARE
+1218 TKKA
-1229 AIDEVARAKKEAI
+1229 
-1242 DRIQDATTEEKE
+1242 
-1254 AAKAKVDQ
+1254 
-1262 AVTEAKGHI
+1262 
-1271 NEAINNSGVDET
+1271 
-1283 KTNGT
+1283 
-1288 TTINAIQPEIIK
+1288 
-1300 KSEARQAIDDVAKA
+1300 
-1314 KKEAIDQTPDATT
+1314 AIDQTPDATT

-1345 AHINEAITNSD
+1345 AHINEAIINSD
-1356 VDEAKTNGTTTINAI
+1356 VDEAKTNGTNTINAI
-1371 QPDVLKKS
+1371 QPDVLKKA

-1391 KKTEIDNNVDATIEE
+1391 KKTEIDNNIDATIEE

-1418 VEAKNNINH
+1418 IEAKNNINH
-1427 TEINQAVDQ
+1427 AEVNQAVDQ

-1454 KIAAKTAIDEVA
+1454 KKAAKTAIDEIA

-1480 TEEKEAAKSKVDE
+1480 TEEKEDAKSKVDE

-1517 STASINNIQPDIVKK
+1517 STASINNIQPDTVKK

-1590 AKDRGTVAINNIQ
+1590 AKDTGNVAINNIQ

-1632 ATTEEKEVA
+1632 ATTEEKEAA

-1699 KKNNIDQTSNATIE
+1699 KK
-1713 EKEAA
+1713 AA
-1718 KQKVDEEV
+1718 
-1726 TKAKHSIDQA
+1726 
-1736 ITNSDVD
+1736 
-1743 QAKDRGTVAIN
+1743 
-1754 NIQPEVVKK
+1754 
-1763 ETAKNAID
+1763 
-1771 QIALTRKA
+1771 
-1779 IIDQTPDAT
+1779 IDQTPDAT
-1788 EEEKEA
+1788 TEEKEA
-1794 AKSKV
+1794 AKAKV
-1799 DEEVIKAK
+1799 DQAVTEAKAHINEAINNSGVDEAKTNGTTTINVIQPDVLKKAEARQAIDDAARAKKEAIDRTPDATTEEKEAAKAK
-1807 HGIDQAR
+1807 VDQAV
-1814 TNNDVDQV
+1814 TEAKGHIN
-1822 EQNSTTVINN
+1822 EAINN
-1832 IQPTVVKKSEAR
+1832 SGVDEAKTNGTTTINAIQPDVLKKAEAR

-1885 HINEAENDDGVDN
+1885 HINEAENDDGVDD

-1953 DEEATKAKDNIDQAT
+1953 DEEATKAKDNIDQAS
-1968 TNDAVDQAKTTGN
+1968 TNDAVDQEKTTGN

-2021 EKEVAK
+2021 EKEAAK

-2039 NINQATTNDG
+2039 NIDQATTNDG

-2070 KAEARKAIDE
+2070 KSEARQAIDE

-2208 QIGISIISNI
+2208 QIGISIISHI

-2327 KEEKDAAKQKVEEAV
+2327 KEEKDAAKQKVEEAL
-2342 MRAKKLLEGAN
+2342 MRAKKLIEGAN

-2360 TTEQGKQS
+2360 NTEQGKQS

-2458 AKAQIFDV
+2458 AKSQIFDV

-2503 VENVT
+2503 AENVT

-2570 ENSLLSLA
+2570 ENSLLFLA
-2578 EFTLLSGLLLLL
+2578 DFILLSGLLLLL

>member
-83 NNENNTSSDYSINR
+83 NNESNTSSDYSINR
-97 EREEGTVNDV
+97 EREEGTVNNV

-666 NKDTGINEITM
+666 NKDTGINEITL

-973 TAKINGTNFINAI
+973 TAKTNGTNFINAI

-1037 GHINEAINNSGVDEA
+1037 GHINEV
-1052 KTNGTTT
+1052 
-1059 INAIQPEVIKKSE
+1059 
-1072 ARQAID
+1072 
-1078 DAARAKKEA
+1078 
-1087 IDQTPDATTEE
+1087 
-1098 KEAAKAKV
+1098 
-1106 DQAVT
+1106 
-1111 EAKGH
+1111 
-1116 INEAINNSGVDE
+1116 
-1128 AKTNGT
+1128 
-1134 TTINA
+1134 
-1139 IQPEVIKKSEAR
+1139 
-1151 QAIDD
+1151 
-1156 AARAKKE
+1156 
-1163 AIDQTPDATTEEK
+1163 
-1176 EAAKA
+1176 
-1181 KVDQAVTEAKGH
+1181 
-1193 INEAINNS
+1193 
-1201 GVDEAKTNGT
+1201 
-1211 NTINAIQ
+1211 
-1218 PEITKKIKARE
+1218 
-1229 AIDEVARAKKEAI
+1229 
-1242 DRIQDATTEEKE
+1242 
-1254 AAKAKVDQ
+1254 
-1262 AVTEAKGHI
+1262 
-1271 NEAINNSGVDET
+1271 INNSGVDET

-1314 KKEAIDQTPDATT
+1314 KKEVIDQTPDATT

-1788 EEEKEA
+1788 TEEKEA

-1807 HGIDQAR
+1807 HGIDQAK

-1822 EQNSTTVINN
+1822 EQNSTTMINN

-1981 TEINNIQPEVVKKSE
+1981 TEINNIQPEVVKKSL

-2021 EKEVAK
+2021 EKEAAK

-2039 NINQATTNDG
+2039 NIDQATTNDG

-2070 KAEARKAIDE
+2070 KSEARKAIDE

-2128 HAQINGIS
+2128 NAQINGIS

>member
-83 NNENNTSSDYSINR
+83 NNESNTSSDYSINR
-97 EREEGTVNDV
+97 EREEGTVNNV

-643 VNQALQSSYTTVDQ
+643 VNQALQSSYTAVDQ

-753 AATITPTVRSNART
+753 AATITPIVRSNART

-869 VAKVK
+869 VAKAK

-1037 GHINEAINNSGVDEA
+1037 GHINEAINNSGVDE
-1052 KTNGTTT
+1052 
-1059 INAIQPEVIKKSE
+1059 
-1072 ARQAID
+1072 
-1078 DAARAKKEA
+1078 
-1087 IDQTPDATTEE
+1087 
-1098 KEAAKAKV
+1098 
-1106 DQAVT
+1106 
-1111 EAKGH
+1111 
-1116 INEAINNSGVDE
+1116 
-1128 AKTNGT
+1128 
-1134 TTINA
+1134 
-1139 IQPEVIKKSEAR
+1139 
-1151 QAIDD
+1151 
-1156 AARAKKE
+1156 
-1163 AIDQTPDATTEEK
+1163 
-1176 EAAKA
+1176 
-1181 KVDQAVTEAKGH
+1181 
-1193 INEAINNS
+1193 
-1201 GVDEAKTNGT
+1201 
-1211 NTINAIQ
+1211 
-1218 PEITKKIKARE
+1218 
-1229 AIDEVARAKKEAI
+1229 
-1242 DRIQDATTEEKE
+1242 
-1254 AAKAKVDQ
+1254 
-1262 AVTEAKGHI
+1262 
-1271 NEAINNSGVDET
+1271 T

-1356 VDEAKTNGTTTINAI
+1356 VDEAKTNGTNTINAI

-1576 HSIDQAVTNSDVDQ
+1576 
-1590 AKDRGTVAINNIQ
+1590 
-1603 PEVVKKETAKTS
+1603 
-1615 IDQIALTR
+1615 
-1623 KNIIDQTPD
+1623 
-1632 ATTEEKEVA
+1632 
-1641 KSKVDEEVTKAKRN
+1641 RN

-1788 EEEKEA
+1788 TEEKEA

-1807 HGIDQAR
+1807 HGIDQAK

-1822 EQNSTTVINN
+1822 EQNSTTMINN

-1981 TEINNIQPEVVKKSE
+1981 TEINNIQPEVVKKSL

-2021 EKEVAK
+2021 EKEAAK

>member
-83 NNENNTSSDYSINR
+83 NNESNTSSDYSINR
-97 EREEGTVNDV
+97 EREEGTVNNV

-973 TAKINGTNFINAI
+973 TAKTNGTNFINAI

-1037 GHINEAINNSGVDEA
+1037 GHINEV
-1052 KTNGTTT
+1052 
-1059 INAIQPEVIKKSE
+1059 
-1072 ARQAID
+1072 
-1078 DAARAKKEA
+1078 
-1087 IDQTPDATTEE
+1087 
-1098 KEAAKAKV
+1098 
-1106 DQAVT
+1106 
-1111 EAKGH
+1111 
-1116 INEAINNSGVDE
+1116 
-1128 AKTNGT
+1128 
-1134 TTINA
+1134 
-1139 IQPEVIKKSEAR
+1139 
-1151 QAIDD
+1151 
-1156 AARAKKE
+1156 
-1163 AIDQTPDATTEEK
+1163 
-1176 EAAKA
+1176 
-1181 KVDQAVTEAKGH
+1181 
-1193 INEAINNS
+1193 
-1201 GVDEAKTNGT
+1201 
-1211 NTINAIQ
+1211 
-1218 PEITKKIKARE
+1218 
-1229 AIDEVARAKKEAI
+1229 
-1242 DRIQDATTEEKE
+1242 
-1254 AAKAKVDQ
+1254 
-1262 AVTEAKGHI
+1262 
-1271 NEAINNSGVDET
+1271 INNSGVDET

-1314 KKEAIDQTPDATT
+1314 KKEVIDQTPDATT

-1356 VDEAKTNGTTTINAI
+1356 VDEAKTNGTNTINAI

-1570 EVTKAK
+1570 EVTKVK

-1632 ATTEEKEVA
+1632 ATTEEKEAA

-1788 EEEKEA
+1788 TEEKEA

-1807 HGIDQAR
+1807 HGIDQAK

-1822 EQNSTTVINN
+1822 EQNSTTMINN

-1968 TNDAVDQAKTTGN
+1968 INDAVDQAKTTGN
-1981 TEINNIQPEVVKKSE
+1981 TEINNIQPEVVKKSL

-2021 EKEVAK
+2021 EKEAAK

-2039 NINQATTNDG
+2039 NIDQATTNDG

-2070 KAEARKAIDE
+2070 KSEARKAIDE

-2136 AINNINAVALKKT
+2136 AINNINAVALKKA

>member
-6 KQKFSIRKFSVG
+6 KQTFSIRKFSVG
-18 TFSTLIATLVFLSH
+18 TFSTLIATVVFLSH

-63 EQPHNET
+63 EQPHSET
-70 TSANTSNSNENNR
+70 TSTNISNSNENNR
-83 NNENNTSSDYSINR
+83 NNESNTSSEHSINR
-97 EREEGTVNDV
+97 EREEGTVNNV

-628 NDTATIEEKNAVIEQ
+628 NDTATIEEKNAVIER

-820 LKENKVNEISQVVAH
+820 LKENKVNEISQVEAH

-842 AQAIDQAAIAKKQ
+842 TQAIDQAAIAKKQ

-869 VAKVK
+869 VAKAK

-973 TAKINGTNFINAI
+973 TAKTNGTNFINAI

-1078 DAARAKKEA
+1078 DIARAKKEA

-1111 EAKGH
+1111 EAKAHINEAINNSGVDEAKTNGTTTINAIQPEVIKKSEARQAIDDIARAKKEAIDQTPDATTEEKEAAKAKVDQAVTEAKAH

-1181 KVDQAVTEAKGH
+1181 KVDQAVTEAKAH

-1218 PEITKKIKARE
+1218 P
-1229 AIDEVARAKKEAI
+1229 DVL
-1242 DRIQDATTEEKE
+1242 
-1254 AAKAKVDQ
+1254 
-1262 AVTEAKGHI
+1262 
-1271 NEAINNSGVDET
+1271 
-1283 KTNGT
+1283 
-1288 TTINAIQPEIIK
+1288 K
-1300 KSEARQAIDDVAKA
+1300 KSEARQAIDDAARV

-1345 AHINEAITNSD
+1345 AHINEAIINSD
-1356 VDEAKTNGTTTINAI
+1356 VDEAKTNGTNTINAI

-1427 TEINQAVDQ
+1427 TEINQAVDK

-1546 KAIIDQTS
+1546 KAIIDQIS

-1590 AKDRGTVAINNIQ
+1590 AKDRGNVAINNIQ

-1632 ATTEEKEVA
+1632 ATTEEKEAA

-1743 QAKDRGTVAIN
+1743 QAKDRGNVAIN

-1794 AKSKV
+1794 AKSKI

-1807 HGIDQAR
+1807 YGIDQAK

-1822 EQNSTTVINN
+1822 EQNSTTMINN

-1968 TNDAVDQAKTTGN
+1968 TNDEVDQAKTTGN
-1981 TEINNIQPEVVKKSE
+1981 TEINNIQPEVVKKSL

-2021 EKEVAK
+2021 EKEAAK

-2056 GKNTIENIQPEVVK
+2056 GKNIIENIQPEVVK

-2458 AKAQIFDV
+2458 AKSQIFDV

-2503 VENVT
+2503 AENVT

>member
-6 KQKFSIRKFSVG
+6 KQTFSIRKFSVG

-83 NNENNTSSDYSINR
+83 NNESNTSSEHSINR
-97 EREEGTVNDV
+97 EREEGTVNNV

-522 MRQGDIVLDKQTIT
+522 MRHGDIVLDKQTIT

-628 NDTATIEEKNAVIEQ
+628 NDTATIEEKNAVIER

-820 LKENKVNEISQVVAH
+820 LKENKVNEISQVEAH

-842 AQAIDQAAIAKKQ
+842 TQAIDQAAIAKKQ

-869 VAKVK
+869 VAKAK

-973 TAKINGTNFINAI
+973 TAKTNGTNFINAI

-1078 DAARAKKEA
+1078 DIARAKKEA

-1111 EAKGH
+1111 EAKAH

-1181 KVDQAVTEAKGH
+1181 KVDQAVTEAKAH

-1218 PEITKKIKARE
+1218 P
-1229 AIDEVARAKKEAI
+1229 DVL
-1242 DRIQDATTEEKE
+1242 
-1254 AAKAKVDQ
+1254 
-1262 AVTEAKGHI
+1262 
-1271 NEAINNSGVDET
+1271 
-1283 KTNGT
+1283 
-1288 TTINAIQPEIIK
+1288 K
-1300 KSEARQAIDDVAKA
+1300 KSEARQAIDDAARV

-1345 AHINEAITNSD
+1345 AHINEAINNSG
-1356 VDEAKTNGTTTINAI
+1356 VDEAKTNGTNTINAI

-1427 TEINQAVDQ
+1427 TEINQAVDK

-1546 KAIIDQTS
+1546 KAIIDQIS

-1590 AKDRGTVAINNIQ
+1590 AKDRGNVAINNIQ

-1632 ATTEEKEVA
+1632 ATTEEKEAA

-1743 QAKDRGTVAIN
+1743 QAKDRGNVAIN

-1794 AKSKV
+1794 AKSKI

-1807 HGIDQAR
+1807 YGIDQAK

-1822 EQNSTTVINN
+1822 EQNSTTMINN

-1968 TNDAVDQAKTTGN
+1968 TNDEVDQAKTTGN
-1981 TEINNIQPEVVKKSE
+1981 TEINNIQPEVVKKSL

-2021 EKEVAK
+2021 EKEAAK

-2056 GKNTIENIQPEVVK
+2056 GKNIIENIQPEVVK

-2458 AKAQIFDV
+2458 AKSQIFDV

-2503 VENVT
+2503 AENVT

>member
-83 NNENNTSSDYSINR
+83 NNESNTSSDYSINR
-97 EREEGTVNDV
+97 EREESTVNNV

-820 LKENKVNEISQVVAH
+820 LKENKVNEISQVEAH

-869 VAKVK
+869 VAKAK

-973 TAKINGTNFINAI
+973 TAKTNGTNFINAI

-991 KKIKAREAID
+991 KKMKARETID
-1001 EVARAKKEAIDRIQ
+1001 EVARAKKEAIDRTL

-1078 DAARAKKEA
+1078 DAAR
-1087 IDQTPDATTEE
+1087 
-1098 KEAAKAKV
+1098 
-1106 DQAVT
+1106 
-1111 EAKGH
+1111 
-1116 INEAINNSGVDE
+1116 
-1128 AKTNGT
+1128 
-1134 TTINA
+1134 
-1139 IQPEVIKKSEAR
+1139 
-1151 QAIDD
+1151 
-1156 AARAKKE
+1156 
-1163 AIDQTPDATTEEK
+1163 
-1176 EAAKA
+1176 
-1181 KVDQAVTEAKGH
+1181 
-1193 INEAINNS
+1193 
-1201 GVDEAKTNGT
+1201 
-1211 NTINAIQ
+1211 
-1218 PEITKKIKARE
+1218 
-1229 AIDEVARAKKEAI
+1229 
-1242 DRIQDATTEEKE
+1242 
-1254 AAKAKVDQ
+1254 
-1262 AVTEAKGHI
+1262 
-1271 NEAINNSGVDET
+1271 
-1283 KTNGT
+1283 
-1288 TTINAIQPEIIK
+1288 
-1300 KSEARQAIDDVAKA
+1300 A

-1427 TEINQAVDQ
+1427 TEINQAVDK

-1563 AKSKVDE
+1563 AKSKIDE

-1590 AKDRGTVAINNIQ
+1590 AKDTGTVAINNIQ

-1632 ATTEEKEVA
+1632 ATTEEKEAA

-1788 EEEKEA
+1788 TEEKEA

-1807 HGIDQAR
+1807 HGIDQAK

-1822 EQNSTTVINN
+1822 EQNSTTMINN

-1885 HINEAENDDGVDN
+1885 HINEAENDDGVDE

-1968 TNDAVDQAKTTGN
+1968 TNDTVDQAKTTGN
-1981 TEINNIQPEVVKKSE
+1981 TEINNIQPEVVKKSL

-2283 AKESGKHAIDEIQP
+2283 AKESGKHTIDEIQP

-2458 AKAQIFDV
+2458 AKSQIFDV

-2503 VENVT
+2503 AENVT

>member
-70 TSANTSNSNENNR
+70 TSANISNSNENNR
-83 NNENNTSSDYSINR
+83 NNESNTSSDPSINR
-97 EREEGTVNDV
+97 EREEGTVNNV

-117 NEKVTTNDVVSNEN
+117 NEKVTTNDIVSNEN

-336 RFESALNRSTDSTN
+336 RFESALNRSTDSTS
-350 GHRLLTGPNNFGGGV
+350 GHRLLTGPSNFGGGV

-392 INADRVYQEIG
+392 ISADRVYQEIG

-471 PIEKEFLGHLTYV
+471 PIEREFLGHLTYV

-753 AATITPTVRSNART
+753 AATITPIVRSNART

-931 AAIDQTPDA
+931 ATIDQTPDA

-954 EVTKAKE
+954 EVTKAKA

-1037 GHINEAINNSGVDEA
+1037 GHINEAINNSGVDET

-1059 INAIQPEVIKKSE
+1059 INAIQPEV
-1072 ARQAID
+1072 
-1078 DAARAKKEA
+1078 
-1087 IDQTPDATTEE
+1087 
-1098 KEAAKAKV
+1098 
-1106 DQAVT
+1106 
-1111 EAKGH
+1111 
-1116 INEAINNSGVDE
+1116 
-1128 AKTNGT
+1128 
-1134 TTINA
+1134 
-1139 IQPEVIKKSEAR
+1139 
-1151 QAIDD
+1151 
-1156 AARAKKE
+1156 
-1163 AIDQTPDATTEEK
+1163 
-1176 EAAKA
+1176 
-1181 KVDQAVTEAKGH
+1181 
-1193 INEAINNS
+1193 
-1201 GVDEAKTNGT
+1201 
-1211 NTINAIQ
+1211 
-1218 PEITKKIKARE
+1218 
-1229 AIDEVARAKKEAI
+1229 
-1242 DRIQDATTEEKE
+1242 
-1254 AAKAKVDQ
+1254 
-1262 AVTEAKGHI
+1262 
-1271 NEAINNSGVDET
+1271 
-1283 KTNGT
+1283 
-1288 TTINAIQPEIIK
+1288 IK

-1356 VDEAKTNGTTTINAI
+1356 VDEAKTNGTNTINAI

-1427 TEINQAVDQ
+1427 TEINQAVDK

-1632 ATTEEKEVA
+1632 ATTEEKEAA

-1683 IKKIAAKT
+1683 IKEIAAKT

-1981 TEINNIQPEVVKKSE
+1981 TEINNIQPEVVKKSL

-2233 DEATIKKAEIENN
+2233 DEATIKKAEIDNN

-2458 AKAQIFDV
+2458 AKSQIFDV

-2503 VENVT
+2503 AENVT

>member
-6 KQKFSIRKFSVG
+6 KQTFSIRKFSVG

-83 NNENNTSSDYSINR
+83 NNESNTSSDYSINR
-97 EREEGTVNDV
+97 EREEGTVNNV

-973 TAKINGTNFINAI
+973 TAKTNGTNFINAI

-1087 IDQTPDATTEE
+1087 IDQTPGATTEE

-1163 AIDQTPDATTEEK
+1163 AIDQTPGATTEEK

-1211 NTINAIQ
+1211 N
-1218 PEITKKIKARE
+1218 
-1229 AIDEVARAKKEAI
+1229 
-1242 DRIQDATTEEKE
+1242 
-1254 AAKAKVDQ
+1254 
-1262 AVTEAKGHI
+1262 
-1271 NEAINNSGVDET
+1271 
-1283 KTNGT
+1283 
-1288 TTINAIQPEIIK
+1288 
-1300 KSEARQAIDDVAKA
+1300 
-1314 KKEAIDQTPDATT
+1314 
-1327 EEKEA
+1327 
-1332 AKAKVDQAVTEAK
+1332 
-1345 AHINEAITNSD
+1345 
-1356 VDEAKTNGTTTINAI
+1356 TINAI

-1603 PEVVKKETAKTS
+1603 PEVVKKETAK
-1615 IDQIALTR
+1615 
-1623 KNIIDQTPD
+1623 
-1632 ATTEEKEVA
+1632 
-1641 KSKVDEEVTKAKRN
+1641 
-1655 INQAVTNNDVNQVE
+1655 
-1669 HNSTIAINNIQPNI
+1669 
-1683 IKKIAAKT
+1683 
-1691 LIDQVARA
+1691 
-1699 KKNNIDQTSNATIE
+1699 
-1713 EKEAA
+1713 
-1718 KQKVDEEV
+1718 
-1726 TKAKHSIDQA
+1726 
-1736 ITNSDVD
+1736 
-1743 QAKDRGTVAIN
+1743 
-1754 NIQPEVVKK
+1754 
-1763 ETAKNAID
+1763 NAID

-1788 EEEKEA
+1788 TEEKEA

-1807 HGIDQAR
+1807 HGIDQAK

-1822 EQNSTTVINN
+1822 EQNSTTMINN

-1981 TEINNIQPEVVKKSE
+1981 TEINNIQPEVVKKSL

-2021 EKEVAK
+2021 EKEAAK

-2039 NINQATTNDG
+2039 NIDQATTNDG

-2070 KAEARKAIDE
+2070 KSEARKAIDE

-2128 HAQINGIS
+2128 NAQINGIS

>member
-18 TFSTLIATLVFLSH
+18 TFSMLIATLVFLSH

-83 NNENNTSSDYSINR
+83 NNESNTSSDYSINR
-97 EREEGTVNDV
+97 EREESTVNNV

-973 TAKINGTNFINAI
+973 TAKTNGTNFINAI

-1087 IDQTPDATTEE
+1087 IDQTPGATTEE

-1128 AKTNGT
+1128 AKTNGA

-1181 KVDQAVTEAKGH
+1181 KVDQAVTEAKAH

-1218 PEITKKIKARE
+1218 PDVLKKAEARQ
-1229 AIDEVARAKKEAI
+1229 AIDDAARVKKEAI
-1242 DRIQDATTEEKE
+1242 DQTPDATTEEKE

-1271 NEAINNSGVDET
+1271 NEVINNSGVDET

-1314 KKEAIDQTPDATT
+1314 KKEVIDQIPDATT

-1632 ATTEEKEVA
+1632 ATTEEKEAA

-1788 EEEKEA
+1788 TEEKEA

-1807 HGIDQAR
+1807 HGIDQAK

-1822 EQNSTTVINN
+1822 EQNSTTMINN

-1981 TEINNIQPEVVKKSE
+1981 TEINNIQPEVVKKSL

-2021 EKEVAK
+2021 EKEAAK

-2039 NINQATTNDG
+2039 NIDQATTNDG

-2070 KAEARKAIDE
+2070 KSEARKAIDE

-2105 KIDDEVNKAKRN
+2105 KIDDEFNKAKRN

-2422 EEKVNQA
+2422 EEKVNQV

>member
-1 MNLFK
+1 M
-6 KQKFSIRKFSVG
+6 
-18 TFSTLIATLVFLSH
+18 
-32 PGHAATHD
+32 
-40 AETNTSAP
+40 
-48 QTNESATI
+48 
-56 NKQNTNI
+56 
-63 EQPHNET
+63 
-70 TSANTSNSNENNR
+70 
-83 NNENNTSSDYSINR
+83 
-97 EREEGTVNDV
+97 
-107 INSTE
+107 
-112 NNTNH
+112 
-117 NEKVTTNDVVSNEN
+117 
-131 NHETTN
+131 
-137 VNQPHRR
+137 
-144 GKRSVDNTP
+144 
-153 STTNTDPMAVNEQ
+153 
-166 NTGQI
+166 
-171 INGTFTDNSQGA
+171 
-183 TIPTKNLESAMNE
+183 
-196 ANTVPGWHVNSND
+196 
-209 QTIIPLIWG
+209 
-218 PKSLPAYNPYIFD
+218 
-231 KTNNKIGVV
+231 
-240 LSKYNGNFNQVP
+240 
-252 GIADPTVGS
+252 
-261 IYQDV
+261 
-266 DVTPG
+266 
-271 SEIQLHYISSSM
+271 
-283 NNIWGVNGA
+283 
-292 RVYIYDANNPSTLLY
+292 YIYDANNPSTLLY

-628 NDTATIEEKNAVIEQ
+628 NDTATIEEKNAAIER

-767 AIDNIASARK
+767 AIDNIAFARK

-820 LKENKVNEISQVVAH
+820 LKENKVNEILQVVAH

-855 EIDLIEDATIEEKE
+855 AIDLIEDATIEEKE
-869 VAKVK
+869 VAKAK

-973 TAKINGTNFINAI
+973 TAKTNGTNFINAI

-1078 DAARAKKEA
+1078 DIARAKKEA
-1087 IDQTPDATTEE
+1087 IDQTPDATTEEKEAAKAKVDQAVTEAKGHINEAINNSGVDEAKTNGTTTINVIQPEVIKKSEARQAIDDIARAKKEAIDQTSGATVEE

-1163 AIDQTPDATTEEK
+1163 AIDRTSDATTEEK

-1181 KVDQAVTEAKGH
+1181 KVDQAVTEAKAH

-1218 PEITKKIKARE
+1218 PDVLKKA
-1229 AIDEVARAKKEAI
+1229 
-1242 DRIQDATTEEKE
+1242 
-1254 AAKAKVDQ
+1254 
-1262 AVTEAKGHI
+1262 
-1271 NEAINNSGVDET
+1271 
-1283 KTNGT
+1283 
-1288 TTINAIQPEIIK
+1288 
-1300 KSEARQAIDDVAKA
+1300 EARQAIDDAARV

-1345 AHINEAITNSD
+1345 AHINEAIINSD
-1356 VDEAKTNGTTTINAI
+1356 VDEAKTNGTNTINAI
-1371 QPDVLKKS
+1371 QPDVFKKA

-1391 KKTEIDNNVDATIEE
+1391 KKTEIDNNIDATIEE

-1418 VEAKNNINH
+1418 IEAKNNINH

-1454 KIAAKTAIDEVA
+1454 KKAAKTAIDEVA

-1554 DATTEEKEA
+1554 DASDATTEEKEA

-1590 AKDRGTVAINNIQ
+1590 AKDTGTVAINNIQ

-1632 ATTEEKEVA
+1632 ATTEEKEAA

-1699 KKNNIDQTSNATIE
+1699 KKNNIDQTPDATTE

-1779 IIDQTPDAT
+1779 IINQTPDAT

-1794 AKSKV
+1794 AKSKI

-1807 HGIDQAR
+1807 HGIDQA
-1814 TNNDVDQV
+1814 
-1822 EQNSTTVINN
+1822 S
-1832 IQPTVVKKSEAR
+1832 
-1844 QAIDDLAKLKKATID
+1844 
-1859 LTQEATEEEKEAAK
+1859 
-1873 SKVDQ
+1873 
-1878 ALTEAKT
+1878 
-1885 HINEAENDDGVDN
+1885 
-1898 AKTKGINVINTIQLE
+1898 
-1913 IIKKVEA
+1913 
-1920 KHEIDQ
+1920 
-1926 SAIAKKKIIDQT
+1926 
-1938 PDATEEEKEVAKQKV
+1938 
-1953 DEEATKAKDNIDQAT
+1953 

-1981 TEINNIQPEVVKKSE
+1981 TEINNIQPEVVKKSL

-2021 EKEVAK
+2021 EKEAAK

-2080 AATLRKNL
+2080 VATLRKNL

-2272 AQSTTNSDVEI
+2272 SQSTTNSDVEI

-2312 AKQKKAEI
+2312 VKQKKAEI

-2458 AKAQIFDV
+2458 AKSQIFDV

-2503 VENVT
+2503 AENVT
-2508 TNDINEL
+2508 TNDINKL

>member
-83 NNENNTSSDYSINR
+83 NNESNTSSDYSINR
-97 EREEGTVNDV
+97 EREEGTVNNV

-973 TAKINGTNFINAI
+973 TAKTNGTNFINAI

-1087 IDQTPDATTEE
+1087 IDQTPGATTEE

-1128 AKTNGT
+1128 AKTNGA

-1181 KVDQAVTEAKGH
+1181 KVDQAVTEAKAH

-1218 PEITKKIKARE
+1218 PDVLKKAEARQ
-1229 AIDEVARAKKEAI
+1229 AIDDAARVKKEAI
-1242 DRIQDATTEEKE
+1242 DQTPDATTEEKE

-1271 NEAINNSGVDET
+1271 NEVINNSGVDET

-1314 KKEAIDQTPDATT
+1314 KKEVIDQTPDATT

-1332 AKAKVDQAVTEAK
+1332 AKAKVDQAVTESK

-1632 ATTEEKEVA
+1632 ATTEEKEAA

-1788 EEEKEA
+1788 TEEKEA

-1807 HGIDQAR
+1807 HGIDQAK

-1822 EQNSTTVINN
+1822 EQNSTTMINN

-1981 TEINNIQPEVVKKSE
+1981 TEINNIQPEVVKKSL

-2021 EKEVAK
+2021 EKEAAK

-2039 NINQATTNDG
+2039 NIDQATTNDG

-2070 KAEARKAIDE
+2070 KSEARKAIDE

-2128 HAQINGIS
+2128 NAQINGIS

-2458 AKAQIFDV
+2458 AKSQIFDV

-2503 VENVT
+2503 AENVT

>member
-83 NNENNTSSDYSINR
+83 NNESNTSSEHSINR
-97 EREEGTVNDV
+97 EREEGTVNNV

-153 STTNTDPMAVNEQ
+153 NTTNTDPMAVNEQ

-522 MRQGDIVLDKQTIT
+522 MRQGDIVLYKQTIT

-657 SMTSNDVAT
+657 SMTSNDVST

-745 TSSIDSVN
+745 ASSIDSVN

-820 LKENKVNEISQVVAH
+820 LKENKVNEISQVEAH

-869 VAKVK
+869 VAKAK

-954 EVTKAKE
+954 EVTKAKA

-973 TAKINGTNFINAI
+973 TAKTNGTNFINAI

-1078 DAARAKKEA
+1078 AAARAKKEA
-1087 IDQTPDATTEE
+1087 IDQTP
-1098 KEAAKAKV
+1098 
-1106 DQAVT
+1106 
-1111 EAKGH
+1111 
-1116 INEAINNSGVDE
+1116 
-1128 AKTNGT
+1128 
-1134 TTINA
+1134 
-1139 IQPEVIKKSEAR
+1139 
-1151 QAIDD
+1151 
-1156 AARAKKE
+1156 
-1163 AIDQTPDATTEEK
+1163 
-1176 EAAKA
+1176 
-1181 KVDQAVTEAKGH
+1181 
-1193 INEAINNS
+1193 
-1201 GVDEAKTNGT
+1201 
-1211 NTINAIQ
+1211 
-1218 PEITKKIKARE
+1218 
-1229 AIDEVARAKKEAI
+1229 
-1242 DRIQDATTEEKE
+1242 DATTEEKE

-1288 TTINAIQPEIIK
+1288 TTINAIQPDVLK
-1300 KSEARQAIDDVAKA
+1300 KSEARQAIDDVARV
-1314 KKEAIDQTPDATT
+1314 KKEAIDRTPDATT

-1427 TEINQAVDQ
+1427 TEINQAVDK

-1546 KAIIDQTS
+1546 KAIIDQIS

-1603 PEVVKKETAKTS
+1603 PEVVKKETAK
-1615 IDQIALTR
+1615 
-1623 KNIIDQTPD
+1623 
-1632 ATTEEKEVA
+1632 
-1641 KSKVDEEVTKAKRN
+1641 
-1655 INQAVTNNDVNQVE
+1655 
-1669 HNSTIAINNIQPNI
+1669 
-1683 IKKIAAKT
+1683 
-1691 LIDQVARA
+1691 
-1699 KKNNIDQTSNATIE
+1699 
-1713 EKEAA
+1713 
-1718 KQKVDEEV
+1718 
-1726 TKAKHSIDQA
+1726 
-1736 ITNSDVD
+1736 
-1743 QAKDRGTVAIN
+1743 
-1754 NIQPEVVKK
+1754 
-1763 ETAKNAID
+1763 NAID

-1788 EEEKEA
+1788 TEEKEA

-1807 HGIDQAR
+1807 HGIDQAK

-1822 EQNSTTVINN
+1822 EQNSTTMINN

-1885 HINEAENDDGVDN
+1885 HINEAENDDGVDE

-1938 PDATEEEKEVAKQKV
+1938 PDTTEEEKEVAKQKV
-1953 DEEATKAKDNIDQAT
+1953 DEEATKAKDNIDQAS

-2070 KAEARKAIDE
+2070 KSEARQAIDE

-2218 QPETIQKSL
+2218 QPETTQKSL

-2458 AKAQIFDV
+2458 AKSQIFDV

-2503 VENVT
+2503 AENVT

-2515 TRVTINEIEHVNVKQ
+2515 TRVTINGIEHVNVKQ

-2551 FNVNNNHSKL
+2551 FSVNNNHSKL

>member
-97 EREEGTVNDV
+97 EREEGTVNNV

-1087 IDQTPDATTEE
+1087 IDQTPGATTEE

-1181 KVDQAVTEAKGH
+1181 KVDQAVTEAKAH

-1211 NTINAIQ
+1211 N
-1218 PEITKKIKARE
+1218 
-1229 AIDEVARAKKEAI
+1229 
-1242 DRIQDATTEEKE
+1242 
-1254 AAKAKVDQ
+1254 
-1262 AVTEAKGHI
+1262 
-1271 NEAINNSGVDET
+1271 
-1283 KTNGT
+1283 
-1288 TTINAIQPEIIK
+1288 
-1300 KSEARQAIDDVAKA
+1300 
-1314 KKEAIDQTPDATT
+1314 
-1327 EEKEA
+1327 
-1332 AKAKVDQAVTEAK
+1332 
-1345 AHINEAITNSD
+1345 
-1356 VDEAKTNGTTTINAI
+1356 TINAI

-1788 EEEKEA
+1788 TEEKEA

-1807 HGIDQAR
+1807 HGIDQAK

-1822 EQNSTTVINN
+1822 EQNSTTMINN

-1981 TEINNIQPEVVKKSE
+1981 TEINNIQPEVVKKSL

-2021 EKEVAK
+2021 EKEAAK

-2039 NINQATTNDG
+2039 NIDQATTNDG

-2070 KAEARKAIDE
+2070 KSEARKAIDE

-2128 HAQINGIS
+2128 NAQINGIS

>member
-1 MNLFK
+1 M
-6 KQKFSIRKFSVG
+6 
-18 TFSTLIATLVFLSH
+18 
-32 PGHAATHD
+32 P
-40 AETNTSAP
+40 
-48 QTNESATI
+48 
-56 NKQNTNI
+56 
-63 EQPHNET
+63 
-70 TSANTSNSNENNR
+70 
-83 NNENNTSSDYSINR
+83 
-97 EREEGTVNDV
+97 
-107 INSTE
+107 
-112 NNTNH
+112 
-117 NEKVTTNDVVSNEN
+117 
-131 NHETTN
+131 
-137 VNQPHRR
+137 
-144 GKRSVDNTP
+144 
-153 STTNTDPMAVNEQ
+153 
-166 NTGQI
+166 
-171 INGTFTDNSQGA
+171 
-183 TIPTKNLESAMNE
+183 
-196 ANTVPGWHVNSND
+196 
-209 QTIIPLIWG
+209 PL
-218 PKSLPAYNPYIFD
+218 
-231 KTNNKIGVV
+231 
-240 LSKYNGNFNQVP
+240 
-252 GIADPTVGS
+252 
-261 IYQDV
+261 
-266 DVTPG
+266 
-271 SEIQLHYISSSM
+271 
-283 NNIWGVNGA
+283 
-292 RVYIYDANNPSTLLY
+292 
-307 KGTPDILQNPIG
+307 
-319 NFVGVFQV
+319 
-327 PETVSRLRL
+327 
-336 RFESALNRSTDSTN
+336 
-350 GHRLLTGPNNFGGGV
+350 
-365 LADVTINSGA
+365 
-375 YLTATV
+375 
-381 NNTHYFAQSGS
+381 
-392 INADRVYQEIG
+392 
-403 FRIENRGHSSSNK
+403 
-416 TEYTIVLPEDVT
+416 
-428 YVSTKNATGKFNA
+428 
-441 ATKELTVKIDR
+441 
-452 LEAGASKNISI
+452 SKNIFFKIINYSHLI
-463 GLSLPTDR
+463 MKVLKSHFISSGFSTISLALTLVNL
-471 PIEKEFLGHLTYV
+471 EK
-484 TDGINMNRLSDSKDF
+484 
-499 GRNNG
+499 
-504 DHYTRYGVH
+504 
-513 NEFVSVDSA
+513 
-522 MRQGDIVLDKQTIT
+522 
-536 VKMYKQHL
+536 
-544 RDKVTEIE
+544 
-552 DDLANLDQ
+552 
-560 NDNSPEVWEAM
+560 
-571 QVVLRKAK
+571 
-579 EVLAETDEMPISELK
+579 
-594 DQATINSIDLNL
+594 
-606 DKAHAKLS
+606 
-614 LDKVARTKRALFMG
+614 
-628 NDTATIEEKNAVIEQ
+628 
-643 VNQALQSSYTTVDQ
+643 TTVN
-657 SMTSNDVAT
+657 TAGKIIANR
-666 NKDTGINEITM
+666 IT
-677 IDLTPTVKQA
+677 
-687 AIDELTERAN
+687 E
-697 AKKVEFDNNPD
+697 
-708 ATVEEKE
+708 
-715 AAKATIDNL
+715 
-724 VSEATTNIMNETTNN
+724 
-739 GVAQQK
+739 
-745 TSSIDSVN
+745 
-753 AATITPTVRSNART
+753 
-767 AIDNIASARK
+767 
-777 VEIDKDNNATL
+777 
-788 EEKNA
+788 
-793 AKTEIDNLVARAKA
+793 
-807 DINSLNHNNEIEI
+807 
-820 LKENKVNEISQVVAH
+820 
-835 PVKKNAA
+835 
-842 AQAIDQAAIAKKQ
+842 
-855 EIDLIEDATIEEKE
+855 
-869 VAKVK
+869 
-874 VDKIVTEAKNNINQ
+874 
-888 ATTNSSVD
+888 
-896 DAQNEGITA
+896 
-905 INAVIPEVVKKSDAR
+905 
-920 DTIDEVARIKK
+920 
-931 AAIDQTPDA
+931 
-940 TVEEKEAAIAKIDQ
+940 
-954 EVTKAKE
+954 
-961 QIHQALKNENVD
+961 
-973 TAKINGTNFINAI
+973 
-986 QPEIT
+986 
-991 KKIKAREAID
+991 
-1001 EVARAKKEAIDRIQ
+1001 
-1015 DATTEEKE
+1015 
-1023 AAKAKVDQAVTEAK
+1023 
-1037 GHINEAINNSGVDEA
+1037 
-1052 KTNGTTT
+1052 
-1059 INAIQPEVIKKSE
+1059 
-1072 ARQAID
+1072 
-1078 DAARAKKEA
+1078 
-1087 IDQTPDATTEE
+1087 
-1098 KEAAKAKV
+1098 
-1106 DQAVT
+1106 
-1111 EAKGH
+1111 
-1116 INEAINNSGVDE
+1116 
-1128 AKTNGT
+1128 
-1134 TTINA
+1134 
-1139 IQPEVIKKSEAR
+1139 
-1151 QAIDD
+1151 
-1156 AARAKKE
+1156 
-1163 AIDQTPDATTEEK
+1163 
-1176 EAAKA
+1176 
-1181 KVDQAVTEAKGH
+1181 
-1193 INEAINNS
+1193 
-1201 GVDEAKTNGT
+1201 
-1211 NTINAIQ
+1211 
-1218 PEITKKIKARE
+1218 
-1229 AIDEVARAKKEAI
+1229 
-1242 DRIQDATTEEKE
+1242 
-1254 AAKAKVDQ
+1254 
-1262 AVTEAKGHI
+1262 
-1271 NEAINNSGVDET
+1271 
-1283 KTNGT
+1283 
-1288 TTINAIQPEIIK
+1288 
-1300 KSEARQAIDDVAKA
+1300 
-1314 KKEAIDQTPDATT
+1314 
-1327 EEKEA
+1327 
-1332 AKAKVDQAVTEAK
+1332 
-1345 AHINEAITNSD
+1345 
-1356 VDEAKTNGTTTINAI
+1356 
-1371 QPDVLKKS
+1371 
-1379 EARQAI
+1379 
-1385 DNEVIN
+1385 
-1391 KKTEIDNNVDATIEE
+1391 
-1406 KEAAKSKVDEAA
+1406 
-1418 VEAKNNINH
+1418 
-1427 TEINQAVDQ
+1427 
-1436 AKEDGVT
+1436 
-1443 TVSHIQPNIVK
+1443 
-1454 KIAAKTAIDEVA
+1454 
-1466 RIKKEAIDQTPGAT
+1466 
-1480 TEEKEAAKSKVDE
+1480 EEKEAAKSKVDE

-1603 PEVVKKETAKTS
+1603 PEIVKKETAKTS

-1632 ATTEEKEVA
+1632 ATTEEKEAA

-1743 QAKDRGTVAIN
+1743 QAKDRGNVAIN

-1794 AKSKV
+1794 AKSKI

-1807 HGIDQAR
+1807 HGIDQAK

-1822 EQNSTTVINN
+1822 EQNSTTMINN
-1832 IQPTVVKKSEAR
+1832 IQPTVVKKS
-1844 QAIDDLAKLKKATID
+1844 L
-1859 LTQEATEEEKEAAK
+1859 
-1873 SKVDQ
+1873 
-1878 ALTEAKT
+1878 
-1885 HINEAENDDGVDN
+1885 
-1898 AKTKGINVINTIQLE
+1898 
-1913 IIKKVEA
+1913 
-1920 KHEIDQ
+1920 
-1926 SAIAKKKIIDQT
+1926 
-1938 PDATEEEKEVAKQKV
+1938 
-1953 DEEATKAKDNIDQAT
+1953 
-1968 TNDAVDQAKTTGN
+1968 
-1981 TEINNIQPEVVKKSE
+1981 

-2021 EKEVAK
+2021 EKEAAK

-2039 NINQATTNDG
+2039 NIDQATTNDG

-2070 KAEARKAIDE
+2070 KSEARQAIDE

-2098 EKDIAKQ
+2098 EKDITKQ

-2458 AKAQIFDV
+2458 AKSQIFDV

-2503 VENVT
+2503 AENVT

>member
-1 MNLFK
+1 
-6 KQKFSIRKFSVG
+6 
-18 TFSTLIATLVFLSH
+18 
-32 PGHAATHD
+32 
-40 AETNTSAP
+40 
-48 QTNESATI
+48 
-56 NKQNTNI
+56 
-63 EQPHNET
+63 
-70 TSANTSNSNENNR
+70 
-83 NNENNTSSDYSINR
+83 
-97 EREEGTVNDV
+97 
-107 INSTE
+107 
-112 NNTNH
+112 
-117 NEKVTTNDVVSNEN
+117 
-131 NHETTN
+131 
-137 VNQPHRR
+137 
-144 GKRSVDNTP
+144 
-153 STTNTDPMAVNEQ
+153 
-166 NTGQI
+166 
-171 INGTFTDNSQGA
+171 
-183 TIPTKNLESAMNE
+183 
-196 ANTVPGWHVNSND
+196 
-209 QTIIPLIWG
+209 
-218 PKSLPAYNPYIFD
+218 
-231 KTNNKIGVV
+231 
-240 LSKYNGNFNQVP
+240 
-252 GIADPTVGS
+252 
-261 IYQDV
+261 
-266 DVTPG
+266 
-271 SEIQLHYISSSM
+271 
-283 NNIWGVNGA
+283 
-292 RVYIYDANNPSTLLY
+292 
-307 KGTPDILQNPIG
+307 
-319 NFVGVFQV
+319 
-327 PETVSRLRL
+327 
-336 RFESALNRSTDSTN
+336 
-350 GHRLLTGPNNFGGGV
+350 
-365 LADVTINSGA
+365 
-375 YLTATV
+375 
-381 NNTHYFAQSGS
+381 
-392 INADRVYQEIG
+392 
-403 FRIENRGHSSSNK
+403 
-416 TEYTIVLPEDVT
+416 
-428 YVSTKNATGKFNA
+428 
-441 ATKELTVKIDR
+441 
-452 LEAGASKNISI
+452 
-463 GLSLPTDR
+463 
-471 PIEKEFLGHLTYV
+471 
-484 TDGINMNRLSDSKDF
+484 
-499 GRNNG
+499 
-504 DHYTRYGVH
+504 
-513 NEFVSVDSA
+513 
-522 MRQGDIVLDKQTIT
+522 
-536 VKMYKQHL
+536 
-544 RDKVTEIE
+544 
-552 DDLANLDQ
+552 
-560 NDNSPEVWEAM
+560 
-571 QVVLRKAK
+571 
-579 EVLAETDEMPISELK
+579 
-594 DQATINSIDLNL
+594 
-606 DKAHAKLS
+606 
-614 LDKVARTKRALFMG
+614 
-628 NDTATIEEKNAVIEQ
+628 
-643 VNQALQSSYTTVDQ
+643 
-657 SMTSNDVAT
+657 
-666 NKDTGINEITM
+666 
-677 IDLTPTVKQA
+677 
-687 AIDELTERAN
+687 
-697 AKKVEFDNNPD
+697 
-708 ATVEEKE
+708 
-715 AAKATIDNL
+715 
-724 VSEATTNIMNETTNN
+724 
-739 GVAQQK
+739 
-745 TSSIDSVN
+745 
-753 AATITPTVRSNART
+753 
-767 AIDNIASARK
+767 
-777 VEIDKDNNATL
+777 
-788 EEKNA
+788 
-793 AKTEIDNLVARAKA
+793 
-807 DINSLNHNNEIEI
+807 
-820 LKENKVNEISQVVAH
+820 
-835 PVKKNAA
+835 
-842 AQAIDQAAIAKKQ
+842 
-855 EIDLIEDATIEEKE
+855 
-869 VAKVK
+869 
-874 VDKIVTEAKNNINQ
+874 
-888 ATTNSSVD
+888 
-896 DAQNEGITA
+896 
-905 INAVIPEVVKKSDAR
+905 
-920 DTIDEVARIKK
+920 
-931 AAIDQTPDA
+931 
-940 TVEEKEAAIAKIDQ
+940 
-954 EVTKAKE
+954 
-961 QIHQALKNENVD
+961 
-973 TAKINGTNFINAI
+973 
-986 QPEIT
+986 
-991 KKIKAREAID
+991 
-1001 EVARAKKEAIDRIQ
+1001 
-1015 DATTEEKE
+1015 
-1023 AAKAKVDQAVTEAK
+1023 
-1037 GHINEAINNSGVDEA
+1037 
-1052 KTNGTTT
+1052 
-1059 INAIQPEVIKKSE
+1059 
-1072 ARQAID
+1072 
-1078 DAARAKKEA
+1078 
-1087 IDQTPDATTEE
+1087 
-1098 KEAAKAKV
+1098 
-1106 DQAVT
+1106 
-1111 EAKGH
+1111 
-1116 INEAINNSGVDE
+1116 
-1128 AKTNGT
+1128 
-1134 TTINA
+1134 
-1139 IQPEVIKKSEAR
+1139 
-1151 QAIDD
+1151 
-1156 AARAKKE
+1156 
-1163 AIDQTPDATTEEK
+1163 
-1176 EAAKA
+1176 
-1181 KVDQAVTEAKGH
+1181 
-1193 INEAINNS
+1193 
-1201 GVDEAKTNGT
+1201 
-1211 NTINAIQ
+1211 
-1218 PEITKKIKARE
+1218 
-1229 AIDEVARAKKEAI
+1229 
-1242 DRIQDATTEEKE
+1242 

-1356 VDEAKTNGTTTINAI
+1356 VDEAKTNGTNTINAI

-1632 ATTEEKEVA
+1632 ATTEEKE
-1641 KSKVDEEVTKAKRN
+1641 
-1655 INQAVTNNDVNQVE
+1655 
-1669 HNSTIAINNIQPNI
+1669 
-1683 IKKIAAKT
+1683 
-1691 LIDQVARA
+1691 
-1699 KKNNIDQTSNATIE
+1699 
-1713 EKEAA
+1713 
-1718 KQKVDEEV
+1718 
-1726 TKAKHSIDQA
+1726 
-1736 ITNSDVD
+1736 
-1743 QAKDRGTVAIN
+1743 
-1754 NIQPEVVKK
+1754 
-1763 ETAKNAID
+1763 
-1771 QIALTRKA
+1771 
-1779 IIDQTPDAT
+1779 
-1788 EEEKEA
+1788 
-1794 AKSKV
+1794 
-1799 DEEVIKAK
+1799 
-1807 HGIDQAR
+1807 
-1814 TNNDVDQV
+1814 
-1822 EQNSTTVINN
+1822 
-1832 IQPTVVKKSEAR
+1832 
-1844 QAIDDLAKLKKATID
+1844 
-1859 LTQEATEEEKEAAK
+1859 AAK

-1953 DEEATKAKDNIDQAT
+1953 DEKATKAKDNIDQAT

-1981 TEINNIQPEVVKKSE
+1981 TEINNIQPEVVKKSL

>member
-6 KQKFSIRKFSVG
+6 KQTFSIRKFSVG

-83 NNENNTSSDYSINR
+83 NNESNTSSEHSINR
-97 EREEGTVNDV
+97 EREEGTVNNV

-522 MRQGDIVLDKQTIT
+522 MRHGDIVLDKQTIT

-628 NDTATIEEKNAVIEQ
+628 NDTATIEEKNAVIER

-820 LKENKVNEISQVVAH
+820 LKENKVNEISQVEAH

-842 AQAIDQAAIAKKQ
+842 TQAIDQAAIAKKQ

-869 VAKVK
+869 VAKAK

-973 TAKINGTNFINAI
+973 TAKTNGTNFINAI

-1037 GHINEAINNSGVDEA
+1037 
-1052 KTNGTTT
+1052 
-1059 INAIQPEVIKKSE
+1059 
-1072 ARQAID
+1072 
-1078 DAARAKKEA
+1078 
-1087 IDQTPDATTEE
+1087 
-1098 KEAAKAKV
+1098 
-1106 DQAVT
+1106 
-1111 EAKGH
+1111 
-1116 INEAINNSGVDE
+1116 
-1128 AKTNGT
+1128 
-1134 TTINA
+1134 
-1139 IQPEVIKKSEAR
+1139 
-1151 QAIDD
+1151 
-1156 AARAKKE
+1156 
-1163 AIDQTPDATTEEK
+1163 
-1176 EAAKA
+1176 
-1181 KVDQAVTEAKGH
+1181 
-1193 INEAINNS
+1193 
-1201 GVDEAKTNGT
+1201 
-1211 NTINAIQ
+1211 
-1218 PEITKKIKARE
+1218 
-1229 AIDEVARAKKEAI
+1229 
-1242 DRIQDATTEEKE
+1242 
-1254 AAKAKVDQ
+1254 
-1262 AVTEAKGHI
+1262 
-1271 NEAINNSGVDET
+1271 
-1283 KTNGT
+1283 
-1288 TTINAIQPEIIK
+1288 
-1300 KSEARQAIDDVAKA
+1300 
-1314 KKEAIDQTPDATT
+1314 
-1327 EEKEA
+1327 
-1332 AKAKVDQAVTEAK
+1332 
-1345 AHINEAITNSD
+1345 AHINEAIINSD
-1356 VDEAKTNGTTTINAI
+1356 VDEAKTNGTNTINAI

-1427 TEINQAVDQ
+1427 TEINQAVDK

-1546 KAIIDQTS
+1546 KAIIDQIS

-1590 AKDRGTVAINNIQ
+1590 AKDRGNVAINNIQ

-1632 ATTEEKEVA
+1632 ATTEEKEAA

-1743 QAKDRGTVAIN
+1743 QAKDRGNVAIN

-1794 AKSKV
+1794 AKSKI

-1807 HGIDQAR
+1807 YGIDQAK

-1822 EQNSTTVINN
+1822 EQNSTTMINN

-1968 TNDAVDQAKTTGN
+1968 TNDEVDQAKTTGN
-1981 TEINNIQPEVVKKSE
+1981 TEINNIQPEVVKKSL

-2021 EKEVAK
+2021 EKEAAK

-2056 GKNTIENIQPEVVK
+2056 GKNIIENIQPEVVK

-2458 AKAQIFDV
+2458 AKSQIFDV

-2503 VENVT
+2503 AENVT

>member
-6 KQKFSIRKFSVG
+6 KQTFSIRKFSVG

-83 NNENNTSSDYSINR
+83 NNESNTSSEHSINR
-97 EREEGTVNDV
+97 EREEGTVNNV

-522 MRQGDIVLDKQTIT
+522 MRHGDIVLDKQTIT

-628 NDTATIEEKNAVIEQ
+628 NDTATIEEKNAVIER

-820 LKENKVNEISQVVAH
+820 LKENKVNEISQVEAH

-842 AQAIDQAAIAKKQ
+842 TQAIDQAAIAKKQ

-869 VAKVK
+869 VAKAK

-973 TAKINGTNFINAI
+973 TAKTNGTNFINAI

-1078 DAARAKKEA
+1078 AAAR
-1087 IDQTPDATTEE
+1087 
-1098 KEAAKAKV
+1098 
-1106 DQAVT
+1106 
-1111 EAKGH
+1111 
-1116 INEAINNSGVDE
+1116 
-1128 AKTNGT
+1128 
-1134 TTINA
+1134 
-1139 IQPEVIKKSEAR
+1139 
-1151 QAIDD
+1151 
-1156 AARAKKE
+1156 
-1163 AIDQTPDATTEEK
+1163 
-1176 EAAKA
+1176 
-1181 KVDQAVTEAKGH
+1181 
-1193 INEAINNS
+1193 
-1201 GVDEAKTNGT
+1201 
-1211 NTINAIQ
+1211 
-1218 PEITKKIKARE
+1218 
-1229 AIDEVARAKKEAI
+1229 
-1242 DRIQDATTEEKE
+1242 
-1254 AAKAKVDQ
+1254 
-1262 AVTEAKGHI
+1262 
-1271 NEAINNSGVDET
+1271 
-1283 KTNGT
+1283 
-1288 TTINAIQPEIIK
+1288 
-1300 KSEARQAIDDVAKA
+1300 A

-1345 AHINEAITNSD
+1345 AHINEAIINSD
-1356 VDEAKTNGTTTINAI
+1356 VDEAKTNGTNTINAI

-1427 TEINQAVDQ
+1427 TEINQAVDK

-1546 KAIIDQTS
+1546 KAIIDQIS

-1590 AKDRGTVAINNIQ
+1590 AKDRGNVAINNIQ

-1632 ATTEEKEVA
+1632 ATTEEKEAA

-1743 QAKDRGTVAIN
+1743 QAKDRGNVAIN

-1779 IIDQTPDAT
+1779 IIDQTPD
-1788 EEEKEA
+1788 
-1794 AKSKV
+1794 
-1799 DEEVIKAK
+1799 
-1807 HGIDQAR
+1807 
-1814 TNNDVDQV
+1814 
-1822 EQNSTTVINN
+1822 
-1832 IQPTVVKKSEAR
+1832 
-1844 QAIDDLAKLKKATID
+1844 
-1859 LTQEATEEEKEAAK
+1859 ATEEEKEAAK

-1968 TNDAVDQAKTTGN
+1968 TNDEVDQAKTTGN
-1981 TEINNIQPEVVKKSE
+1981 TEINNIQPEVVKKSL

-2021 EKEVAK
+2021 EKEAAK

-2056 GKNTIENIQPEVVK
+2056 GKNIIENIQPEVVK

-2458 AKAQIFDV
+2458 AKSQIFDV

-2503 VENVT
+2503 AENVT

>member
-6 KQKFSIRKFSVG
+6 KQTFSIRKFSVG

-83 NNENNTSSDYSINR
+83 NNENNTSSEHSINR
-97 EREEGTVNDV
+97 EREEGTVNNV

-144 GKRSVDNTP
+144 GKRSVDNIP

-240 LSKYNGNFNQVP
+240 LSKYNGNFNLVP

-657 SMTSNDVAT
+657 SMTSNDVST

-820 LKENKVNEISQVVAH
+820 LKENKVNEISQVEAH

-869 VAKVK
+869 VAKAK

-973 TAKINGTNFINAI
+973 TAKTNGTNFINAI

-991 KKIKAREAID
+991 KKMKARETID
-1001 EVARAKKEAIDRIQ
+1001 EVARAKKEAIDRTL

-1078 DAARAKKEA
+1078 AAAR
-1087 IDQTPDATTEE
+1087 
-1098 KEAAKAKV
+1098 
-1106 DQAVT
+1106 
-1111 EAKGH
+1111 
-1116 INEAINNSGVDE
+1116 
-1128 AKTNGT
+1128 
-1134 TTINA
+1134 
-1139 IQPEVIKKSEAR
+1139 
-1151 QAIDD
+1151 
-1156 AARAKKE
+1156 
-1163 AIDQTPDATTEEK
+1163 
-1176 EAAKA
+1176 
-1181 KVDQAVTEAKGH
+1181 
-1193 INEAINNS
+1193 
-1201 GVDEAKTNGT
+1201 
-1211 NTINAIQ
+1211 
-1218 PEITKKIKARE
+1218 
-1229 AIDEVARAKKEAI
+1229 
-1242 DRIQDATTEEKE
+1242 
-1254 AAKAKVDQ
+1254 
-1262 AVTEAKGHI
+1262 
-1271 NEAINNSGVDET
+1271 
-1283 KTNGT
+1283 
-1288 TTINAIQPEIIK
+1288 
-1300 KSEARQAIDDVAKA
+1300 A

-1427 TEINQAVDQ
+1427 TEINQAVDK

-1563 AKSKVDE
+1563 AKSKIDE

-1590 AKDRGTVAINNIQ
+1590 AKDTGTVAINNIQ

-1632 ATTEEKEVA
+1632 ATTEEKEAA

-1788 EEEKEA
+1788 TEEKEA

-1807 HGIDQAR
+1807 HGIDQAK

-1822 EQNSTTVINN
+1822 EQNSTTMINN

-1885 HINEAENDDGVDN
+1885 HINEAENDDGVDE

-1968 TNDAVDQAKTTGN
+1968 TNDTVDQAKTTGN
-1981 TEINNIQPEVVKKSE
+1981 TEINNIQPEVVKKSL

-2283 AKESGKHAIDEIQP
+2283 AKESGKHTIDEIQP

-2458 AKAQIFDV
+2458 AKSQIFDV

-2503 VENVT
+2503 AENVT

>member
-6 KQKFSIRKFSVG
+6 KQTFSIRKFSVG

-83 NNENNTSSDYSINR
+83 NNENNTSSEHSINR
-97 EREEGTVNDV
+97 EREEGTVNNV

-144 GKRSVDNTP
+144 GKRSVDNIP

-240 LSKYNGNFNQVP
+240 LSKYNGNFNLVP

-657 SMTSNDVAT
+657 SMTSNDVST

-820 LKENKVNEISQVVAH
+820 LKENKVNEISQVEAH

-869 VAKVK
+869 VAKAK

-973 TAKINGTNFINAI
+973 TAKTNGTNFINAI

-991 KKIKAREAID
+991 KKMKARETID
-1001 EVARAKKEAIDRIQ
+1001 EVARAKKEAIDRTL

-1059 INAIQPEVIKKSE
+1059 INAIQPE
-1072 ARQAID
+1072 
-1078 DAARAKKEA
+1078 
-1087 IDQTPDATTEE
+1087 
-1098 KEAAKAKV
+1098 
-1106 DQAVT
+1106 
-1111 EAKGH
+1111 
-1116 INEAINNSGVDE
+1116 
-1128 AKTNGT
+1128 
-1134 TTINA
+1134 
-1139 IQPEVIKKSEAR
+1139 
-1151 QAIDD
+1151 
-1156 AARAKKE
+1156 
-1163 AIDQTPDATTEEK
+1163 
-1176 EAAKA
+1176 
-1181 KVDQAVTEAKGH
+1181 
-1193 INEAINNS
+1193 
-1201 GVDEAKTNGT
+1201 
-1211 NTINAIQ
+1211 
-1218 PEITKKIKARE
+1218 
-1229 AIDEVARAKKEAI
+1229 
-1242 DRIQDATTEEKE
+1242 
-1254 AAKAKVDQ
+1254 
-1262 AVTEAKGHI
+1262 
-1271 NEAINNSGVDET
+1271 
-1283 KTNGT
+1283 
-1288 TTINAIQPEIIK
+1288 IIK
-1300 KSEARQAIDDVAKA
+1300 KSEARQAIDDVARA

-1427 TEINQAVDQ
+1427 TEINQAVDK

-1563 AKSKVDE
+1563 AKSKIDE

-1590 AKDRGTVAINNIQ
+1590 AKDTGTVAINNIQ

-1632 ATTEEKEVA
+1632 ATTEEKEAA

-1788 EEEKEA
+1788 TEEKEA

-1807 HGIDQAR
+1807 HGIDQAK

-1822 EQNSTTVINN
+1822 EQNSTTMINN

-1885 HINEAENDDGVDN
+1885 HINEAENDDGVDE

-1968 TNDAVDQAKTTGN
+1968 TNDTVDQAKTTGN
-1981 TEINNIQPEVVKKSE
+1981 TEINNIQPEVVKKSL

-2283 AKESGKHAIDEIQP
+2283 AKESGKHTIDEIQP

-2458 AKAQIFDV
+2458 AKSQIFDV

-2503 VENVT
+2503 AENVT

>member
-83 NNENNTSSDYSINR
+83 NNESNTSSDYSINR
-97 EREEGTVNDV
+97 EREEGTVNNV

-117 NEKVTTNDVVSNEN
+117 NEKVTTNDVVSNKN

-643 VNQALQSSYTTVDQ
+643 VNQALQSSYTAVDQ

-753 AATITPTVRSNART
+753 AATITPIVRSNART

-869 VAKVK
+869 VAKAK

-1037 GHINEAINNSGVDEA
+1037 GHINEAINNSGVDE
-1052 KTNGTTT
+1052 
-1059 INAIQPEVIKKSE
+1059 
-1072 ARQAID
+1072 
-1078 DAARAKKEA
+1078 
-1087 IDQTPDATTEE
+1087 
-1098 KEAAKAKV
+1098 
-1106 DQAVT
+1106 
-1111 EAKGH
+1111 
-1116 INEAINNSGVDE
+1116 
-1128 AKTNGT
+1128 
-1134 TTINA
+1134 
-1139 IQPEVIKKSEAR
+1139 
-1151 QAIDD
+1151 
-1156 AARAKKE
+1156 
-1163 AIDQTPDATTEEK
+1163 
-1176 EAAKA
+1176 
-1181 KVDQAVTEAKGH
+1181 
-1193 INEAINNS
+1193 
-1201 GVDEAKTNGT
+1201 
-1211 NTINAIQ
+1211 
-1218 PEITKKIKARE
+1218 
-1229 AIDEVARAKKEAI
+1229 
-1242 DRIQDATTEEKE
+1242 
-1254 AAKAKVDQ
+1254 
-1262 AVTEAKGHI
+1262 
-1271 NEAINNSGVDET
+1271 T

-1356 VDEAKTNGTTTINAI
+1356 VDEAKTNGTNTINAI

-1788 EEEKEA
+1788 TEEKEA

-1807 HGIDQAR
+1807 HGIDQAK

-1822 EQNSTTVINN
+1822 EQNSTTMINN

-1981 TEINNIQPEVVKKSE
+1981 TEINNIQPEVVKKSL

-2021 EKEVAK
+2021 EKEAAK

>member
-83 NNENNTSSDYSINR
+83 NNESNTSSDYSINR
-97 EREEGTVNDV
+97 EREEGTVNNV

-252 GIADPTVGS
+252 SIADPTVGS

-973 TAKINGTNFINAI
+973 TAKTNGTNFINAI

-1037 GHINEAINNSGVDEA
+1037 GHINEV
-1052 KTNGTTT
+1052 
-1059 INAIQPEVIKKSE
+1059 
-1072 ARQAID
+1072 
-1078 DAARAKKEA
+1078 
-1087 IDQTPDATTEE
+1087 
-1098 KEAAKAKV
+1098 
-1106 DQAVT
+1106 
-1111 EAKGH
+1111 
-1116 INEAINNSGVDE
+1116 
-1128 AKTNGT
+1128 
-1134 TTINA
+1134 
-1139 IQPEVIKKSEAR
+1139 
-1151 QAIDD
+1151 
-1156 AARAKKE
+1156 
-1163 AIDQTPDATTEEK
+1163 
-1176 EAAKA
+1176 
-1181 KVDQAVTEAKGH
+1181 
-1193 INEAINNS
+1193 
-1201 GVDEAKTNGT
+1201 
-1211 NTINAIQ
+1211 
-1218 PEITKKIKARE
+1218 
-1229 AIDEVARAKKEAI
+1229 
-1242 DRIQDATTEEKE
+1242 
-1254 AAKAKVDQ
+1254 
-1262 AVTEAKGHI
+1262 
-1271 NEAINNSGVDET
+1271 INNSGVDET

-1314 KKEAIDQTPDATT
+1314 KKEVIDQTPDATT

-1427 TEINQAVDQ
+1427 TEINQAVDK

-1632 ATTEEKEVA
+1632 ATTEEKEAA

-1699 KKNNIDQTSNATIE
+1699 KKINIDQTSNATIE

-1788 EEEKEA
+1788 TEEKEA

-1807 HGIDQAR
+1807 HGIDQAK

-1822 EQNSTTVINN
+1822 EQNSTTMINN

-1844 QAIDDLAKLKKATID
+1844 QAIDDLAKLKNATID

-1926 SAIAKKKIIDQT
+1926 SEIAKKKIIDQT

-1981 TEINNIQPEVVKKSE
+1981 TEINNIQPEVVKKSL

-2039 NINQATTNDG
+2039 NIDQATTNDG

-2070 KAEARKAIDE
+2070 KSEARKAIDE

-2182 KVDEAATKAKHN
+2182 KVDEEATKAKHN

>member
-83 NNENNTSSDYSINR
+83 NNESNTSSDYSINR
-97 EREEGTVNDV
+97 EREESTVNNV

-973 TAKINGTNFINAI
+973 TAKTNGTNFINAI

-1078 DAARAKKEA
+1078 DAAR
-1087 IDQTPDATTEE
+1087 
-1098 KEAAKAKV
+1098 
-1106 DQAVT
+1106 
-1111 EAKGH
+1111 
-1116 INEAINNSGVDE
+1116 
-1128 AKTNGT
+1128 
-1134 TTINA
+1134 
-1139 IQPEVIKKSEAR
+1139 
-1151 QAIDD
+1151 
-1156 AARAKKE
+1156 
-1163 AIDQTPDATTEEK
+1163 
-1176 EAAKA
+1176 
-1181 KVDQAVTEAKGH
+1181 
-1193 INEAINNS
+1193 
-1201 GVDEAKTNGT
+1201 
-1211 NTINAIQ
+1211 
-1218 PEITKKIKARE
+1218 
-1229 AIDEVARAKKEAI
+1229 
-1242 DRIQDATTEEKE
+1242 
-1254 AAKAKVDQ
+1254 
-1262 AVTEAKGHI
+1262 
-1271 NEAINNSGVDET
+1271 
-1283 KTNGT
+1283 
-1288 TTINAIQPEIIK
+1288 
-1300 KSEARQAIDDVAKA
+1300 A

-1603 PEVVKKETAKTS
+1603 PEVVKKETAK
-1615 IDQIALTR
+1615 
-1623 KNIIDQTPD
+1623 
-1632 ATTEEKEVA
+1632 
-1641 KSKVDEEVTKAKRN
+1641 
-1655 INQAVTNNDVNQVE
+1655 
-1669 HNSTIAINNIQPNI
+1669 
-1683 IKKIAAKT
+1683 
-1691 LIDQVARA
+1691 
-1699 KKNNIDQTSNATIE
+1699 
-1713 EKEAA
+1713 
-1718 KQKVDEEV
+1718 
-1726 TKAKHSIDQA
+1726 
-1736 ITNSDVD
+1736 
-1743 QAKDRGTVAIN
+1743 
-1754 NIQPEVVKK
+1754 
-1763 ETAKNAID
+1763 NAID

-1788 EEEKEA
+1788 TEEKEA

-1807 HGIDQAR
+1807 HGIDQAK

-1822 EQNSTTVINN
+1822 EQNSTTMINN

-1981 TEINNIQPEVVKKSE
+1981 TEINNIQPEVVKKSL

-2021 EKEVAK
+2021 EKEAAK

-2039 NINQATTNDG
+2039 NIDQATTNDG

-2070 KAEARKAIDE
+2070 KSEARKAIDE

-2128 HAQINGIS
+2128 NAQINGIS

-2342 MRAKKLLEGAN
+2342 IRAKKLLEGAN

>member
-83 NNENNTSSDYSINR
+83 NNESNTSSDYSINR
-97 EREEGTVNDV
+97 EREESTVNNV

-820 LKENKVNEISQVVAH
+820 LKENKVNEISQVEAH

-869 VAKVK
+869 VAKAK

-973 TAKINGTNFINAI
+973 TAKTNGTNFINAI

-991 KKIKAREAID
+991 KKMKARETID
-1001 EVARAKKEAIDRIQ
+1001 EVARAKKEAIDRTL

-1098 KEAAKAKV
+1098 KETAKAKVDQAVTEAKGHINEAINNSGVDEAKTNGTTTINAIQPEVIKKSEARQAIDDIARAKKEAIDRTPDATTEEKEAAKAKV

-1151 QAIDD
+1151 QAIDA

-1163 AIDQTPDATTEEK
+1163 AIDQTP
-1176 EAAKA
+1176 
-1181 KVDQAVTEAKGH
+1181 
-1193 INEAINNS
+1193 
-1201 GVDEAKTNGT
+1201 
-1211 NTINAIQ
+1211 
-1218 PEITKKIKARE
+1218 
-1229 AIDEVARAKKEAI
+1229 
-1242 DRIQDATTEEKE
+1242 DATTEEKE

-1300 KSEARQAIDDVAKA
+1300 KSEARQAIDDVARA

-1427 TEINQAVDQ
+1427 TEINQAVDK

-1563 AKSKVDE
+1563 AKSKIDE

-1590 AKDRGTVAINNIQ
+1590 AKDTGTVAINNIQ

-1632 ATTEEKEVA
+1632 ATTEEKEAA

-1788 EEEKEA
+1788 TEEKEA

-1807 HGIDQAR
+1807 HGIDQAK

-1822 EQNSTTVINN
+1822 EQNSTTMINN

-1885 HINEAENDDGVDN
+1885 HINEAENDDGVDE

-1968 TNDAVDQAKTTGN
+1968 TNDTVDQAKTTGN
-1981 TEINNIQPEVVKKSE
+1981 TEINNIQPEVVKKSL

-2283 AKESGKHAIDEIQP
+2283 AKESGKHTIDEIQP

-2458 AKAQIFDV
+2458 AKSQIFDV

-2503 VENVT
+2503 AENVT

>member
-83 NNENNTSSDYSINR
+83 NNESNTSSDYSINR
-97 EREEGTVNDV
+97 EREEGTVNNV

-643 VNQALQSSYTTVDQ
+643 VNQALQSSYTAVDQ

-753 AATITPTVRSNART
+753 AATITPIVRSNART

-869 VAKVK
+869 VAKAK

-1078 DAARAKKEA
+1078 D
-1087 IDQTPDATTEE
+1087 
-1098 KEAAKAKV
+1098 
-1106 DQAVT
+1106 
-1111 EAKGH
+1111 
-1116 INEAINNSGVDE
+1116 
-1128 AKTNGT
+1128 
-1134 TTINA
+1134 
-1139 IQPEVIKKSEAR
+1139 
-1151 QAIDD
+1151 
-1156 AARAKKE
+1156 
-1163 AIDQTPDATTEEK
+1163 
-1176 EAAKA
+1176 
-1181 KVDQAVTEAKGH
+1181 
-1193 INEAINNS
+1193 
-1201 GVDEAKTNGT
+1201 
-1211 NTINAIQ
+1211 
-1218 PEITKKIKARE
+1218 
-1229 AIDEVARAKKEAI
+1229 
-1242 DRIQDATTEEKE
+1242 
-1254 AAKAKVDQ
+1254 
-1262 AVTEAKGHI
+1262 
-1271 NEAINNSGVDET
+1271 
-1283 KTNGT
+1283 
-1288 TTINAIQPEIIK
+1288 
-1300 KSEARQAIDDVAKA
+1300 VAKA

-1356 VDEAKTNGTTTINAI
+1356 VDEAKTNGTNTINAI

-1788 EEEKEA
+1788 TEEKEA

-1807 HGIDQAR
+1807 HGIDQAK

-1822 EQNSTTVINN
+1822 EQNSTTMINN

-1981 TEINNIQPEVVKKSE
+1981 TEINNIQPEVVKKSL

-2021 EKEVAK
+2021 EKEAAK

-2136 AINNINAVALKKT
+2136 AINNINVVALKKT